1 MTTIFSTLIR
11 GAAAFA
17 ASLLFLAPAVTPASA
32 ADNGGWLSAIDHA
45 KGPQTNEPHVRAKII
60 AENTSLTPQAENR
73 LAVVLEHAPGWHTY
87 WRMPGDAGLT
97 TLFTFTA
104 PPKFTVTPPR
114 FPLPERIRTG
124 ELIGF
129 GYGGTASF
137 PFTVEVPRQVRFGD
151 RVTVSVKVEY
161 LACADVCVPGTAN
174 ASIKL
179 PLAVVGKPSADEA
192 AIREAESLIPETIA
206 TNAVRAVI
214 DENRI
219 RIDVDPEAGI
229 VQRTL
234 DFMPLEESVLKL
246 STDPVATISADAR
259 SIQLEADPEFAA
271 APREKITGV
280 LVADGGPAK
289 GGWAIETDI
298 PLVKGAVA
306 PLPAAASTAAT
317 AAAASTTAA
326 SGALPGVATTSSAPN
341 APVGSSGPSL
351 GAMTAVLFAFLG
363 GLILN
368 LMPCVFPVLS
378 LKLLQLVDAARKGE
392 AIARHGVAF
401 TAGVCATMLAL
412 SGALLALRGA
422 GAALGWGF
430 QLQNPAV
437 VAGLILLFG
446 AITANLA
453 GLFEFTWGTG
463 VANMSFAKAK
473 KDGVLQSFL
482 TGVLAVIVASP
493 CTAPF
498 MGAALGYALTETV
511 PVAVTVFLAL
521 GLGMALPWL
530 LLCLFPAWA
539 AWLPK
544 PGPWMERFR
553 KVMALPMALAIV
565 WLGWVLSK
573 QIDYFGMMVV
583 VAGLAALIVALWLFG
598 REQWGRG
605 KNRPLL
611 LVLLVLALSST
622 LVITAEPF
630 RRNTPAVADDASG
643 WGVWSEA
650 AVTEALA
657 QGHPVFVDFTAAWC
671 VTCQANKAAALRTDE
686 VNARMEELGYV
697 RLTADWTN
705 QNPEITK
712 VLERFGRSGVPLYLI
727 YRPDGRIDVL
737 PELLTKGI
745 VLDAL

>member
-1 MTTIFSTLIR
+1 MTTFFSKLIR

-17 ASLLFLAPAVTPASA
+17 ASLLILAPVTTPAHA
-32 ADNGGWLSAIDHA
+32 AGDNGGWLSAIDHA
-45 KGPQTNEPHVRAKII
+45 KGPKTNEPHVRAKII

-73 LAVVLEHAPGWHTY
+73 LAVVLEHADGWHTY
-87 WRMPGDAGLT
+87 WRMPGDAGLVT
-97 TLFTFTA
+97 EFTFTK
-104 PPKFTVTPPR
+104 PSNIKVTPPR

-129 GYGGTASF
+129 GYEGTTAF

-151 RVTVSVKVEY
+151 RVTISVKVDY

-174 ASIKL
+174 ASIRL
-179 PLAVVGKPSADEA
+179 PLAVVGKPSGDEA
-192 AIREAESLIPETIA
+192 AIKEAESLIPETIA
-206 TNAVRAVI
+206 TDAVRAVI

-219 RIDVDPEAGI
+219 RIEVAPSAGI
-229 VQRTL
+229 VEHTL
-234 DFMPLEESVLKL
+234 DFFPLEDDVLKL
-246 STDPVATISADAR
+246 ATDPVASITPENRTIQVEAAAD
-259 SIQLEADPEFAA
+259 FAA
-271 APREKITGV
+271 EPREKISGV
-280 LVADGGPAK
+280 LVADGGPAE
-289 GGWAIETDI
+289 GGWAIETEI

-306 PLPAAASTAAT
+306 PLPVQASAAAQTNGVEGVP
-317 AAAASTTAA
+317 AAAPVPAVPVS
-326 SGALPGVATTSSAPN
+326 N
-341 APVGSSGPSL
+341 APSL
-351 GAMTAVLFAFLG
+351 GALTAIFFAFVG
-363 GLILN
+363 GIILN

-392 AIARHGVAF
+392 AIARHGIAF

-412 SGALLALRGA
+412 SGVLLALRGA

-453 GLFEFTWGTG
+453 GLYEFTLGTG

-473 KDGVLQSFL
+473 KDGVPQSFL
-482 TGVLAVIVASP
+482 TGVLAVIIASP

-511 PVAVTVFLAL
+511 PVAVAVFLAL
-521 GLGMALPWL
+521 GLGMSLPWL
-530 LLCLFPAWA
+530 LLCIFPAWA

-544 PGPWMERFR
+544 PGPWMETFR
-553 KVMALPMALAIV
+553 KVMAVPMALAIL

-573 QIDYFGMMVV
+573 QVDFFGMMVV
-583 VAGLAALIVALWLFG
+583 VAGLASLIVALWLLG

-605 KNRPLL
+605 KNRPLMLFL
-611 LVLLVLALSST
+611 LVLSIAGAFTVS
-622 LVITAEPF
+622 AENF
-630 RRNTPAVADDASG
+630 RRSTPAVADDASG

-650 AVTEALA
+650 AVSQALA
-657 QGHPVFVDFTAAWC
+657 SGRPVFVDFTAAWC
-671 VTCQANKAAALRTDE
+671 VTCQANKVAALRTND
-686 VNARMEELGYV
+686 VASRMDELGYV

-705 QNPEITK
+705 QNPDITK
-712 VLERFGRSGVPLYLI
+712 ILAQFGRSGVPLYLI

>member
-1 MTTIFSTLIR
+1 MTTFFSKLIR

-17 ASLLFLAPAVTPASA
+17 ASLLILAPVTTPAHA
-32 ADNGGWLSAIDHA
+32 AGDDGGWLSAIDHA
-45 KGPQTNEPHVRAKII
+45 KGPKTNEPHVRAKII

-73 LAVVLEHAPGWHTY
+73 LAVVLEHAEGWHTY
-87 WRMPGDAGLT
+87 WRMPGDAGLVT
-97 TLFTFTA
+97 EFTFTK
-104 PPKFTVTPPR
+104 PSNIKVTPPR

-129 GYGGTASF
+129 GYEGTTAF

-151 RVTVSVKVEY
+151 RVTISVKVDY

-174 ASIKL
+174 ASIRL
-179 PLAVVGKPSADEA
+179 PLAVVGKPSGDEA
-192 AIREAESLIPETIA
+192 AIKEAESLIPETIA
-206 TNAVRAVI
+206 TDAVRAVI

-219 RIDVDPEAGI
+219 RIEVAPSAGI
-229 VQRTL
+229 VEHTL
-234 DFMPLEESVLKL
+234 DFFPLEDDVLKL
-246 STDPVATISADAR
+246 ATDPVASITPENRTIQVEAAAD
-259 SIQLEADPEFAA
+259 FAA
-271 APREKITGV
+271 EPREKIPGV
-280 LVADGGPAK
+280 LVADGGPAE
-289 GGWAIETDI
+289 GGWAIETEI

-306 PLPAAASTAAT
+306 PLPVQASAAAQTNGVEGVP
-317 AAAASTTAA
+317 AAAPVPAVPVS
-326 SGALPGVATTSSAPN
+326 N
-341 APVGSSGPSL
+341 APSL
-351 GAMTAVLFAFLG
+351 GALTAIFFAFVG
-363 GLILN
+363 GIILN

-392 AIARHGVAF
+392 AIARHGIAF

-412 SGALLALRGA
+412 SGVLLTLRGA

-453 GLFEFTWGTG
+453 GLYEFTLGTG

-473 KDGVLQSFL
+473 KDGVPQSFL
-482 TGVLAVIVASP
+482 TGVLAVIIASP

-511 PVAVTVFLAL
+511 PVAVAVFLAL
-521 GLGMALPWL
+521 GLGMSLPWL
-530 LLCLFPAWA
+530 LLCIFPAWA

-544 PGPWMERFR
+544 PGPWMETFR
-553 KVMALPMALAIV
+553 KVMAVPMALAIL

-573 QIDYFGMMVV
+573 QVDFFGMMVV
-583 VAGLAALIVALWLFG
+583 VAGLASLIVALWLLG

-605 KNRPLL
+605 KNRPLMLFL
-611 LVLLVLALSST
+611 LVLSIAGAFTVS
-622 LVITAEPF
+622 AENF
-630 RRNTPAVADDASG
+630 RRSTPAVADDASG

-650 AVTEALA
+650 AVSQALA
-657 QGHPVFVDFTAAWC
+657 SGRPVFVDFTAAWC
-671 VTCQANKAAALRTDE
+671 VTCQANKVAALRTND
-686 VNARMEELGYV
+686 VASRMDELGYV

-705 QNPEITK
+705 QNPDITK
-712 VLERFGRSGVPLYLI
+712 ILAQFGRSGVPLYLI

>member
-1 MTTIFSTLIR
+1 MTTFFSKLIR

-17 ASLLFLAPAVTPASA
+17 ASLLILAPVTTPAHA
-32 ADNGGWLSAIDHA
+32 AGDDGGWLSAIDHA
-45 KGPQTNEPHVRAKII
+45 KDPKTNEPHVRAKII

-73 LAVVLEHAPGWHTY
+73 LAVVLEHADGWHTY
-87 WRMPGDAGLT
+87 WRMPGDAGLVT
-97 TLFTFTA
+97 EFTFTK
-104 PPKFTVTPPR
+104 PSNIKVTPPR

-129 GYGGTASF
+129 GYEGTTAF

-151 RVTVSVKVEY
+151 RVTISVKVDY

-174 ASIKL
+174 ASIRL
-179 PLAVVGKPSADEA
+179 PLAVVGKPSGDEA
-192 AIREAESLIPETIA
+192 AIKEAESLIPETIA
-206 TNAVRAVI
+206 TDAVRAVI

-219 RIDVDPEAGI
+219 RIEVAPSAGI
-229 VQRTL
+229 VEHTL
-234 DFMPLEESVLKL
+234 DFFPLEDDVLKL
-246 STDPVATISADAR
+246 ATDPVASITPENRTIQVEAAAD
-259 SIQLEADPEFAA
+259 FAA
-271 APREKITGV
+271 EPREKISGV
-280 LVADGGPAK
+280 LVADGGPAE
-289 GGWAIETDI
+289 GGWAIETEI

-306 PLPAAASTAAT
+306 PLPVQASAAAETNSAEGAP
-317 AAAASTTAA
+317 AAAPVPAVPVS
-326 SGALPGVATTSSAPN
+326 N
-341 APVGSSGPSL
+341 APSL
-351 GAMTAVLFAFLG
+351 GALTAIFFAFVG
-363 GLILN
+363 GIILN

-392 AIARHGVAF
+392 AIARHGIAF

-412 SGALLALRGA
+412 SGVLLALRGA

-453 GLFEFTWGTG
+453 GLYEFTLGTG

-473 KDGVLQSFL
+473 KDGVPQSFL
-482 TGVLAVIVASP
+482 TGVLAVIIASP

-511 PVAVTVFLAL
+511 PVAVAVFLAL
-521 GLGMALPWL
+521 GLGMSLPWL
-530 LLCLFPAWA
+530 LLCIFPAWA

-544 PGPWMERFR
+544 PGPWMETFR
-553 KVMALPMALAIV
+553 KVMAVPMALAIL

-573 QIDYFGMMVV
+573 QVDFFGMMVV
-583 VAGLAALIVALWLFG
+583 VAGLASLIVALWLLG

-605 KNRPLL
+605 KNPPLMLFL
-611 LVLLVLALSST
+611 LVLSIAGAFTVS
-622 LVITAEPF
+622 AENF
-630 RRNTPAVADDASG
+630 RRSTPAVADDASG

-650 AVTEALA
+650 AVSQALA
-657 QGHPVFVDFTAAWC
+657 SGRPVFVDFTAAWC
-671 VTCQANKAAALRTDE
+671 VTCQANKVAALRTND
-686 VNARMEELGYV
+686 VARRMDELGYV

-705 QNPEITK
+705 QNPDITK
-712 VLERFGRSGVPLYLI
+712 VLAQFGRSGVPLYLI

>member
-1 MTTIFSTLIR
+1 MTTFFSKLIR
-11 GAAAFA
+11 GAVAFA
-17 ASLLFLAPAVTPASA
+17 ASLLILAPVTTPAHA
-32 ADNGGWLSAIDHA
+32 AGDDGGWLSAIDHA
-45 KGPQTNEPHVRAKII
+45 KGPKTNEPHVRAKII

-73 LAVVLEHAPGWHTY
+73 LAVVLEHAEGWHTY
-87 WRMPGDAGLT
+87 WRMPGDAGLVT
-97 TLFTFTA
+97 EFTFTK
-104 PPKFTVTPPR
+104 PSNIKVTPPR

-129 GYGGTASF
+129 GYEGTTAF

-151 RVTVSVKVEY
+151 RVTISVKVDY

-174 ASIKL
+174 ASIRL
-179 PLAVVGKPSADEA
+179 PLAVVGKPSGDEA
-192 AIREAESLIPETIA
+192 AIKEAESLIPETIA
-206 TNAVRAVI
+206 TDAVRAVI

-219 RIDVDPEAGI
+219 RIEVAPSAGI
-229 VQRTL
+229 VEHTL
-234 DFMPLEESVLKL
+234 DFFPLEDDVLKL
-246 STDPVATISADAR
+246 ATDPVASITPENRTIQVEAAAD
-259 SIQLEADPEFAA
+259 FAA
-271 APREKITGV
+271 EPREKISGV
-280 LVADGGPAK
+280 LVADGGPAE
-289 GGWAIETDI
+289 GGWAIETEI

-306 PLPAAASTAAT
+306 PLPVQASAAAQTNGVEGVP
-317 AAAASTTAA
+317 AAAPVPAVPVS
-326 SGALPGVATTSSAPN
+326 N
-341 APVGSSGPSL
+341 APSL
-351 GAMTAVLFAFLG
+351 GALTAIFFAFVG
-363 GLILN
+363 GIILN

-392 AIARHGVAF
+392 AIARHGIAF

-412 SGALLALRGA
+412 SGVLLTLRGA

-453 GLFEFTWGTG
+453 GLYEFTLGTG

-473 KDGVLQSFL
+473 KDGVPQSFL
-482 TGVLAVIVASP
+482 TGVLAVIIASP

-511 PVAVTVFLAL
+511 PVAVAVFLAL
-521 GLGMALPWL
+521 GLGMSLPWL
-530 LLCLFPAWA
+530 LLCIFPAWA

-544 PGPWMERFR
+544 PGPWMETFR
-553 KVMALPMALAIV
+553 KVMAVPMALAIL

-573 QIDYFGMMVV
+573 QVDFFGMMVV
-583 VAGLAALIVALWLFG
+583 VAGLASLIVALWLLG

-605 KNRPLL
+605 KNRPLMLFL
-611 LVLLVLALSST
+611 LVLSIAGAFTVS
-622 LVITAEPF
+622 AENF
-630 RRNTPAVADDASG
+630 RRSTPAVADDASG

-650 AVTEALA
+650 AVSQALA
-657 QGHPVFVDFTAAWC
+657 SGRPVFVDFTAAWC
-671 VTCQANKAAALRTDE
+671 VTCQANKVAALRTND
-686 VNARMEELGYV
+686 VARRMDELGYV

-705 QNPEITK
+705 QNPDITK
-712 VLERFGRSGVPLYLI
+712 ILAQFGRSGVPLYLI

>member
-1 MTTIFSTLIR
+1 MTTFFSKLIR
-11 GAAAFA
+11 GAEAFA
-17 ASLLFLAPAVTPASA
+17 ASLLILAPVTTPAHA
-32 ADNGGWLSAIDHA
+32 AGDDGGWLSAIDHA
-45 KGPQTNEPHVRAKII
+45 KGPKTNEPHVRAKII

-73 LAVVLEHAPGWHTY
+73 LAVVLEHAEGWHTY
-87 WRMPGDAGLT
+87 WRMPGDAGLVT
-97 TLFTFTA
+97 EFTFTK
-104 PPKFTVTPPR
+104 PSNIKVTPPR

-129 GYGGTASF
+129 GYEGTTAF

-151 RVTVSVKVEY
+151 RVTISVKVDY

-174 ASIKL
+174 ASIRL
-179 PLAVVGKPSADEA
+179 PLAVVGKPSGDEA
-192 AIREAESLIPETIA
+192 AIKEAESLIPETIA
-206 TNAVRAVI
+206 TDAVRAVI

-219 RIDVDPEAGI
+219 RIEVAPSAGI
-229 VQRTL
+229 VEHTL
-234 DFMPLEESVLKL
+234 DFFPLEDDVLKL
-246 STDPVATISADAR
+246 ATDPVASITPENRTIQVEAAAD
-259 SIQLEADPEFAA
+259 FAA
-271 APREKITGV
+271 EPREKISGV
-280 LVADGGPAK
+280 LVADGGPAE
-289 GGWAIETDI
+289 GGWAIETEI

-306 PLPAAASTAAT
+306 PLPVQASAAAQTNGVEGVP
-317 AAAASTTAA
+317 AAAPVPAVPVS
-326 SGALPGVATTSSAPN
+326 N
-341 APVGSSGPSL
+341 APSL
-351 GAMTAVLFAFLG
+351 GALTAIFFAFVG
-363 GLILN
+363 GIILN

-392 AIARHGVAF
+392 AIARHGIAF

-412 SGALLALRGA
+412 SGVLLTLRGA

-453 GLFEFTWGTG
+453 GLYEFTLGTG

-473 KDGVLQSFL
+473 KDGVPQSFL
-482 TGVLAVIVASP
+482 TGVLAVIIASP

-511 PVAVTVFLAL
+511 PVAVAVFLAL
-521 GLGMALPWL
+521 GLGMSLPWL
-530 LLCLFPAWA
+530 LLCIFPAWA

-544 PGPWMERFR
+544 PGPWMETFR
-553 KVMALPMALAIV
+553 KVMAVPMALAIL

-573 QIDYFGMMVV
+573 QVDFFGMMVV
-583 VAGLAALIVALWLFG
+583 VAGLASLIVALWLLG

-605 KNRPLL
+605 KNRPLMLFL
-611 LVLLVLALSST
+611 LVLSIAGAFTVS
-622 LVITAEPF
+622 AENF
-630 RRNTPAVADDASG
+630 RRSTPAVADDASG

-650 AVTEALA
+650 AVSQALA
-657 QGHPVFVDFTAAWC
+657 SGRPVFVDFTAAWC
-671 VTCQANKAAALRTDE
+671 VTCQANKVAALRTND
-686 VNARMEELGYV
+686 VARRMDELGYV

-705 QNPEITK
+705 QNPDITK
-712 VLERFGRSGVPLYLI
+712 ILAQFGRSGVPLYLI

>member
-1 MTTIFSTLIR
+1 M
-11 GAAAFA
+11 
-17 ASLLFLAPAVTPASA
+17 
-32 ADNGGWLSAIDHA
+32 
-45 KGPQTNEPHVRAKII
+45 
-60 AENTSLTPQAENR
+60 
-73 LAVVLEHAPGWHTY
+73 LEHADGWHTY
-87 WRMPGDAGLT
+87 WRMPGDAGLVT
-97 TLFTFTA
+97 EFTFTK
-104 PPKFTVTPPR
+104 PSNIKVTPPR

-129 GYGGTASF
+129 GYEGTTAF

-151 RVTVSVKVEY
+151 RVTISVKVDY

-174 ASIKL
+174 ASIRL
-179 PLAVVGKPSADEA
+179 PLAVVGKPSGDEA
-192 AIREAESLIPETIA
+192 AIKEAESLIPETIA
-206 TNAVRAVI
+206 TDAVRAVI

-219 RIDVDPEAGI
+219 RIEVAPSAGI
-229 VQRTL
+229 VEHTL
-234 DFMPLEESVLKL
+234 DFFPLEADVLKL
-246 STDPVATISADAR
+246 ATDPVASITPENRTIQVEAAAD
-259 SIQLEADPEFAA
+259 FAA
-271 APREKITGV
+271 EPREKISGV
-280 LVADGGPAK
+280 LVADGGPAE
-289 GGWAIETDI
+289 GGWAIETEI

-306 PLPAAASTAAT
+306 PLPVQASAAAQTNGVEGVP
-317 AAAASTTAA
+317 AAAPVPAVPVS
-326 SGALPGVATTSSAPN
+326 N
-341 APVGSSGPSL
+341 APSL
-351 GAMTAVLFAFLG
+351 GALTAIFFAFVG
-363 GLILN
+363 GIILN

-392 AIARHGVAF
+392 AIARHGIAF

-412 SGALLALRGA
+412 SGVLLTLRGA

-453 GLFEFTWGTG
+453 GLYEFTLGTG

-473 KDGVLQSFL
+473 KDGVPQSFL
-482 TGVLAVIVASP
+482 TGVLAVIIASP

-511 PVAVTVFLAL
+511 PVAVAVFLAL
-521 GLGMALPWL
+521 GLGMSLPWL
-530 LLCLFPAWA
+530 LLCIFPAWA

-544 PGPWMERFR
+544 PGPWMETFR
-553 KVMALPMALAIV
+553 KVMAVPMAFAIL

-573 QIDYFGMMVV
+573 QVDFFGMMVV
-583 VAGLAALIVALWLFG
+583 VAGLASLIVALWLLG

-605 KNRPLL
+605 KNRPLMLFL
-611 LVLLVLALSST
+611 LVLSIAGAFTVS
-622 LVITAEPF
+622 AENF
-630 RRNTPAVADDASG
+630 RRSTPAVADDASG

-650 AVTEALA
+650 AVSQALA
-657 QGHPVFVDFTAAWC
+657 SGRPVFVDFTAAWC
-671 VTCQANKAAALRTDE
+671 VTCQANKVAALRTND
-686 VNARMEELGYV
+686 VARRMDELGYV

-705 QNPEITK
+705 QNPDITK
-712 VLERFGRSGVPLYLI
+712 ILAQFGRSGVPLYLI

>member
-1 MTTIFSTLIR
+1 MTTFFSKLIR

-17 ASLLFLAPAVTPASA
+17 ASLLILAPVTTPAHA
-32 ADNGGWLSAIDHA
+32 AGDDGGWLSAIDHA
-45 KGPQTNEPHVRAKII
+45 KGPKTNEPHVRAKII

-73 LAVVLEHAPGWHTY
+73 LAVVLEHAEGWHTY
-87 WRMPGDAGLT
+87 WRMPGDAGLVT
-97 TLFTFTA
+97 EFTFTK
-104 PPKFTVTPPR
+104 PSNIKVTPPR

-129 GYGGTASF
+129 GYEGTTAF

-151 RVTVSVKVEY
+151 RVTISVKVDY

-174 ASIKL
+174 ASIRL
-179 PLAVVGKPSADEA
+179 PLAVVGKPSGDEA
-192 AIREAESLIPETIA
+192 AIKEAESLIPETIA
-206 TNAVRAVI
+206 TDAVRAVI

-219 RIDVDPEAGI
+219 RIEVAPSAGI
-229 VQRTL
+229 VEHTL
-234 DFMPLEESVLKL
+234 DFFPLEDDVLKL
-246 STDPVATISADAR
+246 ATDPVASITPENRTIQVEAAAD
-259 SIQLEADPEFAA
+259 FAA
-271 APREKITGV
+271 DPREKISGV
-280 LVADGGPAK
+280 LVADGGPAE
-289 GGWAIETDI
+289 GGWAIETEI

-306 PLPAAASTAAT
+306 PLPVQASAAAQTNGVEGVP
-317 AAAASTTAA
+317 AAAPVPAVPVS
-326 SGALPGVATTSSAPN
+326 N
-341 APVGSSGPSL
+341 APSL
-351 GAMTAVLFAFLG
+351 GALTAIFFAFVG
-363 GLILN
+363 GIILN

-392 AIARHGVAF
+392 AIARHGIAF

-412 SGALLALRGA
+412 SGVLLTLRGA

-453 GLFEFTWGTG
+453 GLYEFTLGTG

-473 KDGVLQSFL
+473 KDGVPQSFL
-482 TGVLAVIVASP
+482 TGVLAVIIASP

-498 MGAALGYALTETV
+498 MGATLGYALTETV
-511 PVAVTVFLAL
+511 PVAVAVFLAL
-521 GLGMALPWL
+521 GLGMSLPWL
-530 LLCLFPAWA
+530 LLCIFPAWA

-544 PGPWMERFR
+544 PGPWMETFR
-553 KVMALPMALAIV
+553 KVMAVPMALAIL

-573 QIDYFGMMVV
+573 QVDFFGMMVV
-583 VAGLAALIVALWLFG
+583 VAGLASLIVALWLLG

-605 KNRPLL
+605 KNRPLMLFL
-611 LVLLVLALSST
+611 LVLSIAGAFTVS
-622 LVITAEPF
+622 AENF
-630 RRNTPAVADDASG
+630 RRSTPAVADDASG

-650 AVTEALA
+650 AVSQALA
-657 QGHPVFVDFTAAWC
+657 SGRPVFVDFTAAWC
-671 VTCQANKAAALRTDE
+671 VTCQANKVAALRTND
-686 VNARMEELGYV
+686 VASRMDELGYV

-705 QNPEITK
+705 QNPDITK
-712 VLERFGRSGVPLYLI
+712 ILAQFGRSGVPLYLI

>member
-1 MTTIFSTLIR
+1 MTTFFSKLIR

-17 ASLLFLAPAVTPASA
+17 ASFLILAPVTTPAHA
-32 ADNGGWLSAIDHA
+32 AGDDGGWLSAIDHA
-45 KGPQTNEPHVRAKII
+45 KGPKTNEPHVRAKII

-73 LAVVLEHAPGWHTY
+73 LAVVLEHADGWHTY
-87 WRMPGDAGLT
+87 WRMPGDAGLVT
-97 TLFTFTA
+97 EFTFTK
-104 PPKFTVTPPR
+104 PSNIKVTPPR

-129 GYGGTASF
+129 GYEGTTAF

-151 RVTVSVKVEY
+151 RVTISVKVDY

-174 ASIKL
+174 ASIRL
-179 PLAVVGKPSADEA
+179 PLAVVGKPSGDEA
-192 AIREAESLIPETIA
+192 AIKEAESLIPETIA
-206 TNAVRAVI
+206 TDAVRAVI

-219 RIDVDPEAGI
+219 RIEVAPSAGI
-229 VQRTL
+229 VEHTL
-234 DFMPLEESVLKL
+234 DFFPLEDDVLKL
-246 STDPVATISADAR
+246 ATDPVASITPENRTIQVEAAAD
-259 SIQLEADPEFAA
+259 FAA
-271 APREKITGV
+271 EPREKISGV
-280 LVADGGPAK
+280 LVADGGPAE
-289 GGWAIETDI
+289 GGWAIETEI

-306 PLPAAASTAAT
+306 PLPVQASAAAQTNGAEGVP
-317 AAAASTTAA
+317 AAAPVPAVPVS
-326 SGALPGVATTSSAPN
+326 N
-341 APVGSSGPSL
+341 APSL
-351 GAMTAVLFAFLG
+351 GALTAIFFAFVG
-363 GLILN
+363 GIILN

-392 AIARHGVAF
+392 AIARHGIAF

-412 SGALLALRGA
+412 SGVLLALRGA

-453 GLFEFTWGTG
+453 GLYEFTLGTG

-473 KDGVLQSFL
+473 KDGVPQSFL
-482 TGVLAVIVASP
+482 TGVLAVIIASP

-511 PVAVTVFLAL
+511 PVAVAVFLAL
-521 GLGMALPWL
+521 GLGMSLPWL
-530 LLCLFPAWA
+530 LLCIFPAWA

-544 PGPWMERFR
+544 PGPWMETFR
-553 KVMALPMALAIV
+553 KVMAVPMALAIL

-573 QIDYFGMMVV
+573 QVDFFGMMVV
-583 VAGLAALIVALWLFG
+583 VAGLASLIVALWLLG

-605 KNRPLL
+605 KNRPLMLFL
-611 LVLLVLALSST
+611 LVLSIAGAFTVS
-622 LVITAEPF
+622 AENF
-630 RRNTPAVADDASG
+630 RRSTPAVADDASG

-650 AVTEALA
+650 AVSQALA
-657 QGHPVFVDFTAAWC
+657 SGRPVFVDFTAAWC
-671 VTCQANKAAALRTDE
+671 VTCQANKVAALRTND
-686 VNARMEELGYV
+686 VARRMDELGYV

-705 QNPEITK
+705 QNPDITK
-712 VLERFGRSGVPLYLI
+712 VLAQFGRSGVPLYLI

>member
-1 MTTIFSTLIR
+1 MTTFFSKLIR

-17 ASLLFLAPAVTPASA
+17 ASLLILAPVTTPAHA
-32 ADNGGWLSAIDHA
+32 AGDDGGWLSAIDHA
-45 KGPQTNEPHVRAKII
+45 KGPKTNEPHVRAKII

-73 LAVVLEHAPGWHTY
+73 LAVVLEHAEGWHTY
-87 WRMPGDAGLT
+87 WRMPGDAGLVT
-97 TLFTFTA
+97 EFTFTK
-104 PPKFTVTPPR
+104 PSNIKVTPPR

-129 GYGGTASF
+129 GYEGTTRF

-151 RVTVSVKVEY
+151 RVTFSVKVDY

-174 ASIKL
+174 ASIRL
-179 PLAVVGKPSADEA
+179 PLAVVGKPSGDEA
-192 AIREAESLIPETIA
+192 AIKEAKSLIPETIA
-206 TNAVRAVI
+206 TDAVRAVI

-219 RIDVDPEAGI
+219 RIEVAPSAGI
-229 VQRTL
+229 VEHTL
-234 DFMPLEESVLKL
+234 DFFPLEDDVLKL
-246 STDPVATISADAR
+246 ATDPVASITPENRTIQVEAAAD
-259 SIQLEADPEFAA
+259 FAA
-271 APREKITGV
+271 EPREKISGV
-280 LVADGGPAK
+280 LVADGGPAE
-289 GGWAIETDI
+289 GGWAIETEI

-306 PLPAAASTAAT
+306 PLPVQASAAAQTNGVEGVP
-317 AAAASTTAA
+317 AAAPVPAVPVS
-326 SGALPGVATTSSAPN
+326 N
-341 APVGSSGPSL
+341 APSL
-351 GAMTAVLFAFLG
+351 GALTAIFFAFVG
-363 GLILN
+363 GIILN

-392 AIARHGVAF
+392 TIARHGIAF

-412 SGALLALRGA
+412 SGVLLTLRGA

-453 GLFEFTWGTG
+453 GLYEFTLGTG

-473 KDGVLQSFL
+473 KDGVPQSFL
-482 TGVLAVIVASP
+482 TGVLAVIIASP

-511 PVAVTVFLAL
+511 PVAVAVFLAL
-521 GLGMALPWL
+521 GLGMSLPWL
-530 LLCLFPAWA
+530 LLCIFPAWA

-544 PGPWMERFR
+544 PGPWMETFR
-553 KVMALPMALAIV
+553 KVMAVPMALAIL

-573 QIDYFGMMVV
+573 QVDFFGMMVV
-583 VAGLAALIVALWLFG
+583 VAGLASLIVALWLLG

-605 KNRPLL
+605 KNRPLMLFL
-611 LVLLVLALSST
+611 LVLSIAGAFTVS
-622 LVITAEPF
+622 AENF
-630 RRNTPAVADDASG
+630 RRSTPAVADDASG

-650 AVTEALA
+650 AVSQALA
-657 QGHPVFVDFTAAWC
+657 SGRPVFVDFTAAWC
-671 VTCQANKAAALRTDE
+671 VTCQANKVAALRTND
-686 VNARMEELGYV
+686 VARRMDELGYV

-705 QNPEITK
+705 QNPDITK
-712 VLERFGRSGVPLYLI
+712 ILAQFGRSGVPLYLI

>member
-1 MTTIFSTLIR
+1 MTTFFSKLIR

-17 ASLLFLAPAVTPASA
+17 ASLLILAPVTTPAHA
-32 ADNGGWLSAIDHA
+32 AGDDGGWLSAIDHA
-45 KGPQTNEPHVRAKII
+45 KGPKTNEPHVRAKII

-73 LAVVLEHAPGWHTY
+73 LAVLLEHAEGWHTY
-87 WRMPGDAGLT
+87 WRMPGDAGLVT
-97 TLFTFTA
+97 EFTFTK
-104 PPKFTVTPPR
+104 PSNIKVTPPR

-129 GYGGTASF
+129 GYEGTTAF

-151 RVTVSVKVEY
+151 RVTISVKVDY

-174 ASIKL
+174 ASIRL
-179 PLAVVGKPSADEA
+179 PLAVVGKPSGDEA
-192 AIREAESLIPETIA
+192 AIKEAESLIPETIA
-206 TNAVRAVI
+206 TDAVRAVI

-219 RIDVDPEAGI
+219 RIEVAPSAGI
-229 VQRTL
+229 VEHTL
-234 DFMPLEESVLKL
+234 DFFPLEDDVLKL
-246 STDPVATISADAR
+246 ATDPVASITPENRTIQVEAAAD
-259 SIQLEADPEFAA
+259 FAA
-271 APREKITGV
+271 EPREKISGV
-280 LVADGGPAK
+280 LVADGGPAE
-289 GGWAIETDI
+289 GGWAIETEI

-306 PLPAAASTAAT
+306 PLPVQASAAAQTNGVEGVP
-317 AAAASTTAA
+317 AAAPVPAVPVS
-326 SGALPGVATTSSAPN
+326 N
-341 APVGSSGPSL
+341 APSL
-351 GAMTAVLFAFLG
+351 GALTAIFFAFVG
-363 GLILN
+363 GIILN

-392 AIARHGVAF
+392 AIARHGIAF

-412 SGALLALRGA
+412 SGVLLALRGA

-453 GLFEFTWGTG
+453 GLYEFTLGTG

-473 KDGVLQSFL
+473 KDGVPQSFL
-482 TGVLAVIVASP
+482 TGVLAVIIASP

-511 PVAVTVFLAL
+511 PVAVAVFLAL
-521 GLGMALPWL
+521 GLGMSLPWL
-530 LLCLFPAWA
+530 LLCIFPAWA

-544 PGPWMERFR
+544 PGPWMETFR
-553 KVMALPMALAIV
+553 KVMAVPMALAIL

-573 QIDYFGMMVV
+573 QVDFFGMMVV
-583 VAGLAALIVALWLFG
+583 VAGLASLIVALWLLG

-605 KNRPLL
+605 KNRPLMLFL
-611 LVLLVLALSST
+611 LVLSIAGAFTVS
-622 LVITAEPF
+622 AENF
-630 RRNTPAVADDASG
+630 RRSTPAVADDASG

-650 AVTEALA
+650 AVSQALA
-657 QGHPVFVDFTAAWC
+657 SGRPVFVDFTAAWC
-671 VTCQANKAAALRTDE
+671 VTCQANKVAALRTND
-686 VNARMEELGYV
+686 VARRMDELGYV

-705 QNPEITK
+705 QNPDITK
-712 VLERFGRSGVPLYLI
+712 ILAQFGRSGVPLYLI

>member
-1 MTTIFSTLIR
+1 MTTFFSKLIR

-17 ASLLFLAPAVTPASA
+17 ASLLILAPVTTPAHA
-32 ADNGGWLSAIDHA
+32 AGDDGGWLSAIDHA
-45 KGPQTNEPHVRAKII
+45 KGPKTNEPHVRAKII

-73 LAVVLEHAPGWHTY
+73 LAVVLEHAEGWHTY
-87 WRMPGDAGLT
+87 WRMPGDAGLVT
-97 TLFTFTA
+97 EFTFTK
-104 PPKFTVTPPR
+104 PSNIKVTPPR

-129 GYGGTASF
+129 GYEGTTAF

-151 RVTVSVKVEY
+151 RVTISVKVDY

-174 ASIKL
+174 ASIRL
-179 PLAVVGKPSADEA
+179 PLAVVGKPSGDEA
-192 AIREAESLIPETIA
+192 AIKEAESLIPETIA
-206 TNAVRAVI
+206 TDAVRAVI

-219 RIDVDPEAGI
+219 RIEVAPSAGI
-229 VQRTL
+229 VEHTL
-234 DFMPLEESVLKL
+234 DFFPLEDDVLKL
-246 STDPVATISADAR
+246 ATDPVASITPENRTIQVEAAAD
-259 SIQLEADPEFAA
+259 FAA
-271 APREKITGV
+271 EPREKISGV
-280 LVADGGPAK
+280 LVADGGPAE
-289 GGWAIETDI
+289 GGWAIETEI

-306 PLPAAASTAAT
+306 PLPVQASAAAQTNGVEGVP
-317 AAAASTTAA
+317 AAAPVPAVPVS
-326 SGALPGVATTSSAPN
+326 N
-341 APVGSSGPSL
+341 APSL
-351 GAMTAVLFAFLG
+351 GALTAIFFAFVG
-363 GLILN
+363 GIILN

-392 AIARHGVAF
+392 AIARHGIAF

-412 SGALLALRGA
+412 SGVLLTLRGA

-453 GLFEFTWGTG
+453 GLYEFTLGTG

-473 KDGVLQSFL
+473 KDGVPQSFL
-482 TGVLAVIVASP
+482 TGVLAVIIASP

-511 PVAVTVFLAL
+511 PVAVAVFLAL
-521 GLGMALPWL
+521 GLGMSLPWL
-530 LLCLFPAWA
+530 LLCIFPAWA

-544 PGPWMERFR
+544 PGPWMETFR
-553 KVMALPMALAIV
+553 KVMAVPMALAIL

-573 QIDYFGMMVV
+573 QVDFFGMMVV
-583 VAGLAALIVALWLFG
+583 VAGLASLIVALWLLG

-605 KNRPLL
+605 KNRPLMLFL
-611 LVLLVLALSST
+611 LVLSIAGAFTVS
-622 LVITAEPF
+622 AENF
-630 RRNTPAVADDASG
+630 RRSTPAVADDASG

-650 AVTEALA
+650 AVSQALA
-657 QGHPVFVDFTAAWC
+657 SGRPVFVDFTAAWC
-671 VTCQANKAAALRTDE
+671 VTCQANKVAALRTND
-686 VNARMEELGYV
+686 VARRMDELGYV

-705 QNPEITK
+705 QNPDITK
-712 VLERFGRSGVPLYLI
+712 ILAQFCRSGVPLYLI

>member
-1 MTTIFSTLIR
+1 MTTFFSKLIR

-17 ASLLFLAPAVTPASA
+17 ASLLILAPVTTPAHA
-32 ADNGGWLSAIDHA
+32 AGDNGGWLSAIDHA
-45 KGPQTNEPHVRAKII
+45 KGPKTNEPHVRAKII

-73 LAVVLEHAPGWHTY
+73 LAVVLEHADGWHTY
-87 WRMPGDAGLT
+87 WRMPGDAGLVT
-97 TLFTFTA
+97 EFTFTK
-104 PPKFTVTPPR
+104 PSNIKVTPPR

-129 GYGGTASF
+129 GYEGTTAF

-151 RVTVSVKVEY
+151 RVTISVKVDY

-174 ASIKL
+174 ASIRL
-179 PLAVVGKPSADEA
+179 PLAVVGKPSGDEA
-192 AIREAESLIPETIA
+192 AIKEAESLIPETIA
-206 TNAVRAVI
+206 TDAVRAVI

-219 RIDVDPEAGI
+219 RIEVAPSAGI
-229 VQRTL
+229 VEHTL
-234 DFMPLEESVLKL
+234 DFFPLEDDVLKL
-246 STDPVATISADAR
+246 ATDPVASITPENRTIQVEAAAD
-259 SIQLEADPEFAA
+259 FAA
-271 APREKITGV
+271 EPREKISGV
-280 LVADGGPAK
+280 LVADGGPAE
-289 GGWAIETDI
+289 GGWAIETEI

-306 PLPAAASTAAT
+306 PLPVQASAAAQTNGVEGVP
-317 AAAASTTAA
+317 AAAPVPAVPVS
-326 SGALPGVATTSSAPN
+326 N
-341 APVGSSGPSL
+341 APSL
-351 GAMTAVLFAFLG
+351 GALTAIFFAFVG
-363 GLILN
+363 GIILN

-392 AIARHGVAF
+392 AIARHGIAF

-412 SGALLALRGA
+412 SGVLLALRGA

-453 GLFEFTWGTG
+453 GLYEFTLGTG
-463 VANMSFAKAK
+463 VANMSFAKSK
-473 KDGVLQSFL
+473 KDGVPQSFL
-482 TGVLAVIVASP
+482 TGVLAVIIASP

-511 PVAVTVFLAL
+511 PVAVAVFLAL
-521 GLGMALPWL
+521 GLGMSLPWL
-530 LLCLFPAWA
+530 LLCIFPAWA

-544 PGPWMERFR
+544 PGPWMETFR
-553 KVMALPMALAIV
+553 KVMAVPMALAIL

-573 QIDYFGMMVV
+573 QVDFFGMMVV
-583 VAGLAALIVALWLFG
+583 VAGLASLIVALWLLG

-605 KNRPLL
+605 KNRPLMLFL
-611 LVLLVLALSST
+611 LVLSIAGAFTVS
-622 LVITAEPF
+622 AENF
-630 RRNTPAVADDASG
+630 RRSTPAVADDASG

-650 AVTEALA
+650 AVSQALA
-657 QGHPVFVDFTAAWC
+657 SGRPVFVDFTAAWC
-671 VTCQANKAAALRTDE
+671 VTCQANKVAALRTND
-686 VNARMEELGYV
+686 VARRMDELGYV

-705 QNPEITK
+705 QNPDITK
-712 VLERFGRSGVPLYLI
+712 VLAQFGRSGVPLYLI

>member
-1 MTTIFSTLIR
+1 MTTFFSKLIR

-17 ASLLFLAPAVTPASA
+17 ASLLILAPVTTPAHA
-32 ADNGGWLSAIDHA
+32 AGDDGGWLSAIDHA
-45 KGPQTNEPHVRAKII
+45 KGPKTNEPHVRAKII

-73 LAVVLEHAPGWHTY
+73 LAVVLEHAEGWHTY
-87 WRMPGDAGLT
+87 WRMPGDAGLVT
-97 TLFTFTA
+97 EFTFTK
-104 PPKFTVTPPR
+104 PSNIKVTPPR

-129 GYGGTASF
+129 GYEGTTAF

-151 RVTVSVKVEY
+151 RVTISVKVDY

-174 ASIKL
+174 ASIRL
-179 PLAVVGKPSADEA
+179 PLAVVGKPSGDEA
-192 AIREAESLIPETIA
+192 AIKEAESLIPETIA
-206 TNAVRAVI
+206 TDAVRAVI

-219 RIDVDPEAGI
+219 RIEVAPSAGI
-229 VQRTL
+229 VEHTL
-234 DFMPLEESVLKL
+234 DFFPLEDDVLKL
-246 STDPVATISADAR
+246 ATDPVASITPENRTIQVEAAAD
-259 SIQLEADPEFAA
+259 FAA
-271 APREKITGV
+271 EPREKISGV
-280 LVADGGPAK
+280 LVADGGPAE
-289 GGWAIETDI
+289 GGWAIETEI

-306 PLPAAASTAAT
+306 PLPVQASAAAQTNGVEGVP
-317 AAAASTTAA
+317 AAAPVPAVPVS
-326 SGALPGVATTSSAPN
+326 N
-341 APVGSSGPSL
+341 APSL
-351 GAMTAVLFAFLG
+351 GALTAIFFAFVG
-363 GLILN
+363 GIILN

-392 AIARHGVAF
+392 AIARHGIAF

-412 SGALLALRGA
+412 SGVLLTLRGA

-453 GLFEFTWGTG
+453 GLYEFTLGTG

-473 KDGVLQSFL
+473 KDGVPQSFL
-482 TGVLAVIVASP
+482 TGVLAVIIASP

-511 PVAVTVFLAL
+511 PVAVAVFLAL
-521 GLGMALPWL
+521 GLGMSLPWL
-530 LLCLFPAWA
+530 LLCIFPAWA

-544 PGPWMERFR
+544 PGPWMETFR
-553 KVMALPMALAIV
+553 KVMAVPMALAIL

-573 QIDYFGMMVV
+573 QVDFFGMMVV
-583 VAGLAALIVALWLFG
+583 VAGLASLIVALWLLG

-605 KNRPLL
+605 KNRPLMLFL
-611 LVLLVLALSST
+611 LVLSIAGAFTVS
-622 LVITAEPF
+622 AENF
-630 RRNTPAVADDASG
+630 RRSTPAVADDASG

-650 AVTEALA
+650 AVSQALA
-657 QGHPVFVDFTAAWC
+657 SGRPVFVDFTAAWC
-671 VTCQANKAAALRTDE
+671 VTCQANKVAALRTND
-686 VNARMEELGYV
+686 VARRMDELGYV

-705 QNPEITK
+705 QNPDITK
-712 VLERFGRSGVPLYLI
+712 ILAQFGRSGVPLYLI

>member
-1 MTTIFSTLIR
+1 MTTFFSKLIR

-17 ASLLFLAPAVTPASA
+17 ASLLILAPVTTPAHA
-32 ADNGGWLSAIDHA
+32 AGDDGGWLSAIDHA
-45 KGPQTNEPHVRAKII
+45 KGPKTNEPHVRAKII
-60 AENTSLTPQAENR
+60 ADNTSLTPQAENR
-73 LAVVLEHAPGWHTY
+73 LAVVLEHAEGWHTY
-87 WRMPGDAGLT
+87 WRMPGDAGLVT
-97 TLFTFTA
+97 EFTFTK
-104 PPKFTVTPPR
+104 PSNIKVTPPR

-129 GYGGTASF
+129 GYEGTTAF

-151 RVTVSVKVEY
+151 RVTISVKVDY

-174 ASIKL
+174 ASIRL
-179 PLAVVGKPSADEA
+179 PLAVVGKPSGDEA
-192 AIREAESLIPETIA
+192 AIKEAESLIPETIA
-206 TNAVRAVI
+206 TDAVRAVI

-219 RIDVDPEAGI
+219 RIEVAPSAGI
-229 VQRTL
+229 VEHTL
-234 DFMPLEESVLKL
+234 DFFPLEDDVLKL
-246 STDPVATISADAR
+246 ATDPVASITPENRTIQVEAAAD
-259 SIQLEADPEFAA
+259 FAA
-271 APREKITGV
+271 EPREKISGV
-280 LVADGGPAK
+280 LVADGGPAE
-289 GGWAIETDI
+289 GGWAIETEI

-306 PLPAAASTAAT
+306 PLPVQASAAAQTNGVEGVP
-317 AAAASTTAA
+317 AAAPVPAVPVS
-326 SGALPGVATTSSAPN
+326 N
-341 APVGSSGPSL
+341 APSL
-351 GAMTAVLFAFLG
+351 GALTAIFFAFVG
-363 GLILN
+363 GIILN

-392 AIARHGVAF
+392 AIARHGIAF

-412 SGALLALRGA
+412 SGVLLTLRGA

-453 GLFEFTWGTG
+453 GLYEFTLGTG

-473 KDGVLQSFL
+473 KDGVPQSFL
-482 TGVLAVIVASP
+482 TGVLAVIIASP

-511 PVAVTVFLAL
+511 PVAVAVFLAL
-521 GLGMALPWL
+521 GLGMSLPWL
-530 LLCLFPAWA
+530 LLCIFPAWA

-544 PGPWMERFR
+544 PGPWMETFR
-553 KVMALPMALAIV
+553 KVMAVPMALAIL

-573 QIDYFGMMVV
+573 QVDFFGMMVV
-583 VAGLAALIVALWLFG
+583 VAGLASLIVALWLLG

-605 KNRPLL
+605 KNRPLMLFL
-611 LVLLVLALSST
+611 LVLSIAGAFTVS
-622 LVITAEPF
+622 AENF
-630 RRNTPAVADDASG
+630 RRSTPAVADDASG

-650 AVTEALA
+650 AVSQALA
-657 QGHPVFVDFTAAWC
+657 SGRPVFVDFTAAWC
-671 VTCQANKAAALRTDE
+671 VTCQANKVAALRTND
-686 VNARMEELGYV
+686 VASRMDELGYV

-705 QNPEITK
+705 QNPDITK
-712 VLERFGRSGVPLYLI
+712 ILAQFGRSGVPLYLI

>member
-1 MTTIFSTLIR
+1 MTTFFSKLIR

-17 ASLLFLAPAVTPASA
+17 ASLLILAPVTTPAHA
-32 ADNGGWLSAIDHA
+32 AGDNGGWLSAIDHA
-45 KGPQTNEPHVRAKII
+45 KGPKTNEPHVRAKII

-73 LAVVLEHAPGWHTY
+73 LAVVLEHADGWHTY
-87 WRMPGDAGLT
+87 WRMPGDAGLVT
-97 TLFTFTA
+97 EFTFTK
-104 PPKFTVTPPR
+104 PSNIKVTPPR

-129 GYGGTASF
+129 GYEGTTAF

-151 RVTVSVKVEY
+151 RVTISVKVDY

-174 ASIKL
+174 ASIRL
-179 PLAVVGKPSADEA
+179 PLAVVGKPSGDEA
-192 AIREAESLIPETIA
+192 AIKEAESLIPETIA
-206 TNAVRAVI
+206 TDAVRAVI

-219 RIDVDPEAGI
+219 RIEVAPSAGI
-229 VQRTL
+229 VEHTL
-234 DFMPLEESVLKL
+234 DFFPLEDDVLKL
-246 STDPVATISADAR
+246 ATDPVASITPENRTIQVEAAAD
-259 SIQLEADPEFAA
+259 FAA
-271 APREKITGV
+271 EPREKISGV
-280 LVADGGPAK
+280 LVADGGPAE
-289 GGWAIETDI
+289 GGWAIETEI

-306 PLPAAASTAAT
+306 PLPVQASAAAQTNGVEGVP
-317 AAAASTTAA
+317 AAAPVPAVPVS
-326 SGALPGVATTSSAPN
+326 N
-341 APVGSSGPSL
+341 APSL
-351 GAMTAVLFAFLG
+351 GALTAIFFAFVG
-363 GLILN
+363 GIILN

-392 AIARHGVAF
+392 AIARHGIAF

-412 SGALLALRGA
+412 SGVLLALRGA

-453 GLFEFTWGTG
+453 GLYEFTLGTG

-473 KDGVLQSFL
+473 KDGVPQSFL
-482 TGVLAVIVASP
+482 TGVLAVIIASP

-511 PVAVTVFLAL
+511 PVAVAVFLAL
-521 GLGMALPWL
+521 GLGMSLPWL
-530 LLCLFPAWA
+530 LLCIFPAWA

-544 PGPWMERFR
+544 PGPWMETFR
-553 KVMALPMALAIV
+553 KVMAVPMALAIL

-573 QIDYFGMMVV
+573 QVDFFGMMVV
-583 VAGLAALIVALWLFG
+583 VAGLASLIVALWLLG

-605 KNRPLL
+605 KNRPLMLFL
-611 LVLLVLALSST
+611 LVLSIAGAFTVS
-622 LVITAEPF
+622 AENF
-630 RRNTPAVADDASG
+630 RRSTPAVADDASG

-650 AVTEALA
+650 AVSQALA
-657 QGHPVFVDFTAAWC
+657 SGRPVFVDFTAAWC
-671 VTCQANKAAALRTDE
+671 VTCQANKVAALRTND
-686 VNARMEELGYV
+686 VARRMDELGYV

-705 QNPEITK
+705 QNPDITK
-712 VLERFGRSGVPLYLI
+712 VLAQFGRSGVPLYLI

>member
-1 MTTIFSTLIR
+1 MTTFFSKLIR

-17 ASLLFLAPAVTPASA
+17 ASLLILAPVTTPAHA
-32 ADNGGWLSAIDHA
+32 AGDDGGWLSAIDHA
-45 KGPQTNEPHVRAKII
+45 KGPKTNEPHVRAKII

-73 LAVVLEHAPGWHTY
+73 LAVVLEHAEGWHTY
-87 WRMPGDAGLT
+87 WRMPGDAGLVT
-97 TLFTFTA
+97 EFTFTK
-104 PPKFTVTPPR
+104 PSNIKVTPPR

-129 GYGGTASF
+129 GYEGTTAF

-151 RVTVSVKVEY
+151 RVTISVKVDY

-174 ASIKL
+174 ASIRL
-179 PLAVVGKPSADEA
+179 PLAVVGKPSGDEA
-192 AIREAESLIPETIA
+192 AIKEAESLIPETIA
-206 TNAVRAVI
+206 TDAVRAVI

-219 RIDVDPEAGI
+219 RIEVAPSAGI
-229 VQRTL
+229 VEHTL
-234 DFMPLEESVLKL
+234 DFFPLDDDVLKL
-246 STDPVATISADAR
+246 ATDPVASITPENRTIQVEAAAD
-259 SIQLEADPEFAA
+259 FAA
-271 APREKITGV
+271 EPREKISGV
-280 LVADGGPAK
+280 LVADGGPAE
-289 GGWAIETDI
+289 GGWAIETEI

-306 PLPAAASTAAT
+306 PLPVQASAAAQTNGVEGVP
-317 AAAASTTAA
+317 AAAPVPAVPVS
-326 SGALPGVATTSSAPN
+326 N
-341 APVGSSGPSL
+341 APSL
-351 GAMTAVLFAFLG
+351 GALTAIFFAFVG
-363 GLILN
+363 GIILN

-392 AIARHGVAF
+392 AIARHGIAF

-412 SGALLALRGA
+412 SGVLLTLRGA

-453 GLFEFTWGTG
+453 GLYEFTLGTG

-473 KDGVLQSFL
+473 KDGVPQSFL
-482 TGVLAVIVASP
+482 TGVLAVIIASP

-511 PVAVTVFLAL
+511 PVAVAVFLAL
-521 GLGMALPWL
+521 GLGMSLPWL
-530 LLCLFPAWA
+530 LLCIFPAWA

-544 PGPWMERFR
+544 PGPWMETFR
-553 KVMALPMALAIV
+553 KVMAVPMALAIL

-573 QIDYFGMMVV
+573 QVDFFGMMVV
-583 VAGLAALIVALWLFG
+583 VAGLASLIVALWLLG

-605 KNRPLL
+605 KNRPLMLFL
-611 LVLLVLALSST
+611 LVLSIAGAFTVS
-622 LVITAEPF
+622 AENF
-630 RRNTPAVADDASG
+630 RRSTPAVADDASG

-650 AVTEALA
+650 AVSQALA
-657 QGHPVFVDFTAAWC
+657 SGRPVFVDFTAAWC
-671 VTCQANKAAALRTDE
+671 VTCQANKVAALRTND
-686 VNARMEELGYV
+686 VARRMDELGYV

-705 QNPEITK
+705 QNPDITK
-712 VLERFGRSGVPLYLI
+712 ILAQFGRSGVPLYLI

>member
-1 MTTIFSTLIR
+1 MTTFFSKLIR

-17 ASLLFLAPAVTPASA
+17 ASLLILAPVTTPAHA
-32 ADNGGWLSAIDHA
+32 AGDNGGWLSAIDHA
-45 KGPQTNEPHVRAKII
+45 KGPKTNEPHVRAKII

-73 LAVVLEHAPGWHTY
+73 LAVVLEHADGWHTY
-87 WRMPGDAGLT
+87 WRMPGDAGLVT
-97 TLFTFTA
+97 EFTFTK
-104 PPKFTVTPPR
+104 PSNIKVTPPR

-129 GYGGTASF
+129 GYEGTTAF

-151 RVTVSVKVEY
+151 RVTISVKVDY

-174 ASIKL
+174 ASIRL
-179 PLAVVGKPSADEA
+179 PLAVVGKPSGDEA
-192 AIREAESLIPETIA
+192 AIKEAESLIPETIA
-206 TNAVRAVI
+206 TDAVRAVI

-219 RIDVDPEAGI
+219 RIEVAPSAGI
-229 VQRTL
+229 VEHTL
-234 DFMPLEESVLKL
+234 DFFPLEDDVLKL
-246 STDPVATISADAR
+246 ATDPVASITPENRTIQVEAAAD
-259 SIQLEADPEFAA
+259 FAA
-271 APREKITGV
+271 EPREKISGV
-280 LVADGGPAK
+280 LVADGGPAE
-289 GGWAIETDI
+289 GGWAIETEI

-306 PLPAAASTAAT
+306 PLPVQASAAAQTNGVEGVP
-317 AAAASTTAA
+317 AAAPVPAVPVS
-326 SGALPGVATTSSAPN
+326 N
-341 APVGSSGPSL
+341 APSL
-351 GAMTAVLFAFLG
+351 GALTAIFFAFVG
-363 GLILN
+363 GIILN

-392 AIARHGVAF
+392 AIARHGIAF

-412 SGALLALRGA
+412 SGVLLALRGA

-453 GLFEFTWGTG
+453 GLYEFTLGTG

-473 KDGVLQSFL
+473 KNGVPQSFL
-482 TGVLAVIVASP
+482 TGVLAVIIASP

-511 PVAVTVFLAL
+511 PVAVAVFLAL
-521 GLGMALPWL
+521 GLGMSLPWL
-530 LLCLFPAWA
+530 LLCIFPAWA

-544 PGPWMERFR
+544 PGPWMETFR
-553 KVMALPMALAIV
+553 KVMAVPMALAIL

-573 QIDYFGMMVV
+573 QVDFFGMMVV
-583 VAGLAALIVALWLFG
+583 VAGLASLIVALWLLG

-605 KNRPLL
+605 KNRPLMLFL
-611 LVLLVLALSST
+611 LVLSIAGAFTVS
-622 LVITAEPF
+622 AENF
-630 RRNTPAVADDASG
+630 RRSTPAVADDASG

-650 AVTEALA
+650 AVSQALA
-657 QGHPVFVDFTAAWC
+657 SGRPVFVDFTAAWC
-671 VTCQANKAAALRTDE
+671 VTCQANKVAALRTND
-686 VNARMEELGYV
+686 VARRMDELGYV

-705 QNPEITK
+705 QNPDITK
-712 VLERFGRSGVPLYLI
+712 VLAQFGRSGVPLYLI

>member
-1 MTTIFSTLIR
+1 MTTFFSKLIR

-17 ASLLFLAPAVTPASA
+17 ASLLILAPVTTPAHA
-32 ADNGGWLSAIDHA
+32 AGDDGGWLSAIDHA
-45 KGPQTNEPHVRAKII
+45 KGPKTNEPHVRAKII

-73 LAVVLEHAPGWHTY
+73 LAVVLEHAEGWHTY
-87 WRMPGDAGLT
+87 WRMPGDAGLVT
-97 TLFTFTA
+97 EFTFTK
-104 PPKFTVTPPR
+104 PSNIKVTPPR

-129 GYGGTASF
+129 GYEGTTAF

-151 RVTVSVKVEY
+151 RVTISVKVDY

-174 ASIKL
+174 ASIRL
-179 PLAVVGKPSADEA
+179 PLAVVGKPSGDEA
-192 AIREAESLIPETIA
+192 AIKEAESLIPETIA
-206 TNAVRAVI
+206 TDAVRAVI

-219 RIDVDPEAGI
+219 RIEVAPSAGI
-229 VQRTL
+229 VEHTL
-234 DFMPLEESVLKL
+234 DFFPLEDDVLKL
-246 STDPVATISADAR
+246 ATDPVASITPENRTIQVEAAAD
-259 SIQLEADPEFAA
+259 FAA
-271 APREKITGV
+271 EPRKKISGV
-280 LVADGGPAK
+280 LVADGGPAE
-289 GGWAIETDI
+289 GGWAIETEI

-306 PLPAAASTAAT
+306 PLPVQASAAAQTNGVEGVP
-317 AAAASTTAA
+317 AAAPVPAVPVS
-326 SGALPGVATTSSAPN
+326 N
-341 APVGSSGPSL
+341 APSL
-351 GAMTAVLFAFLG
+351 GALPAIFFAFVG
-363 GLILN
+363 GIILN

-392 AIARHGVAF
+392 AIARHGIAF

-412 SGALLALRGA
+412 SGVLLTLRGA

-453 GLFEFTWGTG
+453 GLYEFTLGTG

-473 KDGVLQSFL
+473 KDGVPQSFL
-482 TGVLAVIVASP
+482 TGVLAVIIASP

-511 PVAVTVFLAL
+511 PVAVAVFLAL
-521 GLGMALPWL
+521 GLGMSLPWL
-530 LLCLFPAWA
+530 LLCIFPAWA

-544 PGPWMERFR
+544 PGPWMETFR
-553 KVMALPMALAIV
+553 KVMAVPMALAIL

-573 QIDYFGMMVV
+573 QVDFFGMMVV
-583 VAGLAALIVALWLFG
+583 VAGLASLIVALWLLG

-605 KNRPLL
+605 KNRPLMLFL
-611 LVLLVLALSST
+611 LVLSIAGAFTVS
-622 LVITAEPF
+622 AENF
-630 RRNTPAVADDASG
+630 RRSTPAVADDASG

-650 AVTEALA
+650 AVSQALA
-657 QGHPVFVDFTAAWC
+657 SGRPVFVDFTAAWC
-671 VTCQANKAAALRTDE
+671 VTCQANKVAALRTND
-686 VNARMEELGYV
+686 VARHMDELGYV

-705 QNPEITK
+705 QNPDITK
-712 VLERFGRSGVPLYLI
+712 ILAQFGRSGVPLYLI

>member
-1 MTTIFSTLIR
+1 MTTFFSKLIR

-17 ASLLFLAPAVTPASA
+17 ASFLILAPVTTPAHA
-32 ADNGGWLSAIDHA
+32 AGDDGGWLSAIDHA
-45 KGPQTNEPHVRAKII
+45 KGPKTNEPHVRAKII

-73 LAVVLEHAPGWHTY
+73 LAVVLEHADGWHTY
-87 WRMPGDAGLT
+87 WRMPGDAGLVT
-97 TLFTFTA
+97 EFTFTK
-104 PPKFTVTPPR
+104 PSNIKVTPPR

-129 GYGGTASF
+129 GYEGTTAF
-137 PFTVEVPRQVRFGD
+137 PSTVEVPRQVRFGD
-151 RVTVSVKVEY
+151 RVTISVKVDY

-174 ASIKL
+174 ASIRL
-179 PLAVVGKPSADEA
+179 PLAVVGKPSGDEA
-192 AIREAESLIPETIA
+192 AIKEAESLIPETIA
-206 TNAVRAVI
+206 TDAVRAVI

-219 RIDVDPEAGI
+219 RIEVAPSAGI
-229 VQRTL
+229 VEHTL
-234 DFMPLEESVLKL
+234 DFFPLEDDVLKL
-246 STDPVATISADAR
+246 ATDPVASITPENRTIQVEAAAD
-259 SIQLEADPEFAA
+259 FAA
-271 APREKITGV
+271 EPREKISGV
-280 LVADGGPAK
+280 LVADGGPAE
-289 GGWAIETDI
+289 GGWAIETEI

-306 PLPAAASTAAT
+306 PLPVQASAAAQTNGVEGVP
-317 AAAASTTAA
+317 AAAPVPAVPVS
-326 SGALPGVATTSSAPN
+326 N
-341 APVGSSGPSL
+341 APSL
-351 GAMTAVLFAFLG
+351 GALTAIFFAFVG
-363 GLILN
+363 GIILN

-392 AIARHGVAF
+392 AIARHGIAF

-412 SGALLALRGA
+412 SGVLLTLRGA

-453 GLFEFTWGTG
+453 GLYEFTLGTG

-473 KDGVLQSFL
+473 KDGVPQSFL
-482 TGVLAVIVASP
+482 TGVLAVIIASP

-511 PVAVTVFLAL
+511 PVAVAVFLAL
-521 GLGMALPWL
+521 GLGMSLPWL
-530 LLCLFPAWA
+530 LLCIFPAWA

-544 PGPWMERFR
+544 PGPWMETFR
-553 KVMALPMALAIV
+553 KVMAVPMALAIL

-573 QIDYFGMMVV
+573 QVDFFGMMVV
-583 VAGLAALIVALWLFG
+583 VAGLASLIVALWLLG

-605 KNRPLL
+605 KNRPLMLFL
-611 LVLLVLALSST
+611 LVLSIAGAFTVS
-622 LVITAEPF
+622 AENF
-630 RRNTPAVADDASG
+630 RRSTPAVADDASG

-650 AVTEALA
+650 AVSQALA
-657 QGHPVFVDFTAAWC
+657 SGRPVFVDFTAAWC
-671 VTCQANKAAALRTDE
+671 VTCQANKVAALRTND
-686 VNARMEELGYV
+686 VARRMDELGYV

-705 QNPEITK
+705 QNPDITK
-712 VLERFGRSGVPLYLI
+712 ILAQFGRSGVPLYLI

>member
-1 MTTIFSTLIR
+1 MTTFFSKLIR

-17 ASLLFLAPAVTPASA
+17 ASLLILAPVTTPAHGA
-32 ADNGGWLSAIDHA
+32 GDDGGWLSAIDHA
-45 KGPQTNEPHVRAKII
+45 KGPKTNEPHVRAKII

-73 LAVVLEHAPGWHTY
+73 LAVVLEHAEGWHTY
-87 WRMPGDAGLT
+87 WRMPGDAGLVT
-97 TLFTFTA
+97 EFTFTK
-104 PPKFTVTPPR
+104 PSNIKVTPPR

-129 GYGGTASF
+129 GYEGTTAF

-151 RVTVSVKVEY
+151 RVTISVKVDY

-174 ASIKL
+174 ASIRL
-179 PLAVVGKPSADEA
+179 PLAVVGKPSGDEA
-192 AIREAESLIPETIA
+192 AIKEAESLIPETIA
-206 TNAVRAVI
+206 TDAVRAVI

-219 RIDVDPEAGI
+219 RIEVAPSAGI
-229 VQRTL
+229 VEHTL
-234 DFMPLEESVLKL
+234 DFFPLEDDVLKL
-246 STDPVATISADAR
+246 ATDPVASITPENRTIQVEAAAD
-259 SIQLEADPEFAA
+259 FAA
-271 APREKITGV
+271 EPREKISGV
-280 LVADGGPAK
+280 LVADGGPAE
-289 GGWAIETDI
+289 GGWAIETEI

-306 PLPAAASTAAT
+306 PLPVQASAAAQTNGVEGVP
-317 AAAASTTAA
+317 AAAPVPAVPVS
-326 SGALPGVATTSSAPN
+326 N
-341 APVGSSGPSL
+341 APSL
-351 GAMTAVLFAFLG
+351 GALTAIFFAFVG
-363 GLILN
+363 GIILN

-392 AIARHGVAF
+392 AIARHGIAF

-412 SGALLALRGA
+412 SGVLLTLRGA

-453 GLFEFTWGTG
+453 GLYEFTLGTG

-473 KDGVLQSFL
+473 KDGVPQSFL
-482 TGVLAVIVASP
+482 TGVLAVIIASP

-511 PVAVTVFLAL
+511 PVAVAVFLAL
-521 GLGMALPWL
+521 GLGMSLPWL
-530 LLCLFPAWA
+530 LLCIFPAWA

-544 PGPWMERFR
+544 PGPWMETFR
-553 KVMALPMALAIV
+553 KVMAVPMALAIL

-573 QIDYFGMMVV
+573 QVDFFGMMVV
-583 VAGLAALIVALWLFG
+583 VAGLASLIVALWLLG

-605 KNRPLL
+605 KNRPLMLFL
-611 LVLLVLALSST
+611 LVLSIAGAFTVS
-622 LVITAEPF
+622 AENF
-630 RRNTPAVADDASG
+630 RRSTPAVADDASG

-650 AVTEALA
+650 AVSQALA
-657 QGHPVFVDFTAAWC
+657 SGRPVFVDFTAAWC
-671 VTCQANKAAALRTDE
+671 VTCQANKVAALRTND
-686 VNARMEELGYV
+686 VARRMDELGYV

-705 QNPEITK
+705 QNPDITK
-712 VLERFGRSGVPLYLI
+712 VLAQFGRSGVPLYLI

>member
-1 MTTIFSTLIR
+1 MTTFFSKLIR

-17 ASLLFLAPAVTPASA
+17 ASLLILAPVTTPAHA
-32 ADNGGWLSAIDHA
+32 AGDNGGWLSAIDHA
-45 KGPQTNEPHVRAKII
+45 KGPKTNEPHVRAKII

-73 LAVVLEHAPGWHTY
+73 LAVVLEHADGWHTY
-87 WRMPGDAGLT
+87 WRMPGDAGLVT
-97 TLFTFTA
+97 EFTFTK
-104 PPKFTVTPPR
+104 PSNIKVTPPR

-129 GYGGTASF
+129 GYEGTTAF

-151 RVTVSVKVEY
+151 RVTISVKVDY

-174 ASIKL
+174 ASIRL
-179 PLAVVGKPSADEA
+179 PLAVVGKPSGDEA
-192 AIREAESLIPETIA
+192 AIKEAESLIPETIA
-206 TNAVRAVI
+206 TDAVRAVI

-219 RIDVDPEAGI
+219 RIEVAPSAGI
-229 VQRTL
+229 VEHTL
-234 DFMPLEESVLKL
+234 DFFPLEDDVLKL
-246 STDPVATISADAR
+246 ATDPVASITPENRTIQVEAAAD
-259 SIQLEADPEFAA
+259 FAA
-271 APREKITGV
+271 EPREKISGV
-280 LVADGGPAK
+280 LVADGGPAE
-289 GGWAIETDI
+289 GGWAIETEI

-306 PLPAAASTAAT
+306 PLPVQASAAAQTNGVEGVP
-317 AAAASTTAA
+317 AAAPVPAVPVS
-326 SGALPGVATTSSAPN
+326 N
-341 APVGSSGPSL
+341 APSL
-351 GAMTAVLFAFLG
+351 GALTAIFFAFVG
-363 GLILN
+363 GIILN

-392 AIARHGVAF
+392 AIARHGIAF

-412 SGALLALRGA
+412 SGVLLTLRGA

-453 GLFEFTWGTG
+453 GLYEFTLGTG

-473 KDGVLQSFL
+473 KDGVPQSFL
-482 TGVLAVIVASP
+482 TGVLAVIIASP

-511 PVAVTVFLAL
+511 PVAVAVFLAL
-521 GLGMALPWL
+521 GLGMSLPWL
-530 LLCLFPAWA
+530 LLCIFPAWA

-544 PGPWMERFR
+544 PGPWMETFR
-553 KVMALPMALAIV
+553 KVMAVPMALAIL

-573 QIDYFGMMVV
+573 QVDFFGMMVV
-583 VAGLAALIVALWLFG
+583 VAGLASLIVALWLLG

-605 KNRPLL
+605 KNRPLMLFL
-611 LVLLVLALSST
+611 LVLSIAGAFTVS
-622 LVITAEPF
+622 AENF
-630 RRNTPAVADDASG
+630 RRSTPAVADDASG

-650 AVTEALA
+650 AVSQALA
-657 QGHPVFVDFTAAWC
+657 SGRPVFVDFTAAWC
-671 VTCQANKAAALRTDE
+671 VTCQANKVAALRTND
-686 VNARMEELGYV
+686 VARRMDELGYV

-705 QNPEITK
+705 QNPDITK
-712 VLERFGRSGVPLYLI
+712 ILAQFGRSGVPLYLI

>member
-1 MTTIFSTLIR
+1 MTTFFSKLIR

-17 ASLLFLAPAVTPASA
+17 ASLLILAPVTTPAHA
-32 ADNGGWLSAIDHA
+32 AGDNGGWLSAIDHA
-45 KGPQTNEPHVRAKII
+45 KGPKTNEPHVRAKII

-73 LAVVLEHAPGWHTY
+73 LAVVLEHADGWHTY
-87 WRMPGDAGLT
+87 WRMPGDAGLVT
-97 TLFTFTA
+97 EFTFTK
-104 PPKFTVTPPR
+104 PSNIKVTPPR

-129 GYGGTASF
+129 GYEGTTAF

-151 RVTVSVKVEY
+151 RVTISVKVDY

-174 ASIKL
+174 ASIRL
-179 PLAVVGKPSADEA
+179 PLAVVGKPSGDEA
-192 AIREAESLIPETIA
+192 AIKEAESLIPETIA
-206 TNAVRAVI
+206 TDAVRAVI

-219 RIDVDPEAGI
+219 RIEVAPSAGI
-229 VQRTL
+229 VEHTL
-234 DFMPLEESVLKL
+234 DFFPLEDDVLKL
-246 STDPVATISADAR
+246 ATDPVASITPENRTIQVEAAAD
-259 SIQLEADPEFAA
+259 FAA
-271 APREKITGV
+271 EPREKISGV
-280 LVADGGPAK
+280 LVADGGPAE
-289 GGWAIETDI
+289 GGWAIETEI

-306 PLPAAASTAAT
+306 PLPVQASAAAQTNGVEGVP
-317 AAAASTTAA
+317 AAAPVPAVPVS
-326 SGALPGVATTSSAPN
+326 N
-341 APVGSSGPSL
+341 APSL
-351 GAMTAVLFAFLG
+351 GALTAIFFAFVG
-363 GLILN
+363 GIILN

-392 AIARHGVAF
+392 AIARHGIAF

-412 SGALLALRGA
+412 SGVLLTLRGA

-437 VAGLILLFG
+437 VAELILLFG

-453 GLFEFTWGTG
+453 GLYEFTLGTG

-473 KDGVLQSFL
+473 KDGVPQSFL
-482 TGVLAVIVASP
+482 TGVLAVIIASP

-511 PVAVTVFLAL
+511 PVAVAVFLAL
-521 GLGMALPWL
+521 GLGMSLPWL
-530 LLCLFPAWA
+530 LLCIFPAWA

-544 PGPWMERFR
+544 PGPWMETFR
-553 KVMALPMALAIV
+553 KVMAVPMALAIL

-573 QIDYFGMMVV
+573 QVDFFGMMVV
-583 VAGLAALIVALWLFG
+583 VAGLASLIVALWLLG

-605 KNRPLL
+605 KNRPLMLFL
-611 LVLLVLALSST
+611 LVLSIAGAFTVS
-622 LVITAEPF
+622 AENF
-630 RRNTPAVADDASG
+630 RRSTPAVADDASG

-650 AVTEALA
+650 AVSQALA
-657 QGHPVFVDFTAAWC
+657 SGRPVFVDFTAAWC
-671 VTCQANKAAALRTDE
+671 VTCQANKVAALRTND
-686 VNARMEELGYV
+686 VASRMDELGYV

-705 QNPEITK
+705 QNPDITK
-712 VLERFGRSGVPLYLI
+712 ILAQFGRSGVPLYLI

>member
-1 MTTIFSTLIR
+1 MTTFFSKLIR

-17 ASLLFLAPAVTPASA
+17 ASLLILAPVTTPAHA
-32 ADNGGWLSAIDHA
+32 AGDDGGWLSAIDHA
-45 KGPQTNEPHVRAKII
+45 KGPKTNEPHVRAKII

-73 LAVVLEHAPGWHTY
+73 LAVVLEHAEGWHTY
-87 WRMPGDAGLT
+87 WRMPGDAGLVT
-97 TLFTFTA
+97 EFTFTK
-104 PPKFTVTPPR
+104 PSNIKVTPPR

-129 GYGGTASF
+129 GYEGTTAF

-151 RVTVSVKVEY
+151 RVTISVKVDY

-174 ASIKL
+174 ASIRL
-179 PLAVVGKPSADEA
+179 PLAVVGKPSGDEA
-192 AIREAESLIPETIA
+192 AIKEAESLIPETIA
-206 TNAVRAVI
+206 TDAVRAVI

-219 RIDVDPEAGI
+219 RIEVAPSAGI
-229 VQRTL
+229 VEHTL
-234 DFMPLEESVLKL
+234 DFFPLEDDVLKL
-246 STDPVATISADAR
+246 ATDPVASITPENRTIQVEAAAD
-259 SIQLEADPEFAA
+259 FAA
-271 APREKITGV
+271 EPREKISGV
-280 LVADGGPAK
+280 LVADGGPAE
-289 GGWAIETDI
+289 GGWAIETEI

-306 PLPAAASTAAT
+306 PLPVQASAAAQTNGVEGVP
-317 AAAASTTAA
+317 AAAPVPAVPVS
-326 SGALPGVATTSSAPN
+326 N
-341 APVGSSGPSL
+341 APSL
-351 GAMTAVLFAFLG
+351 GALPAIFFAFVG
-363 GLILN
+363 GIILN

-392 AIARHGVAF
+392 AIARHGIAF

-412 SGALLALRGA
+412 SGVLLTLRGA

-453 GLFEFTWGTG
+453 GLYEFTLGTG

-473 KDGVLQSFL
+473 KDGVPQSFL
-482 TGVLAVIVASP
+482 TGVLAVIIASP

-511 PVAVTVFLAL
+511 PVAVAVFLAL
-521 GLGMALPWL
+521 GLGMSLPWL
-530 LLCLFPAWA
+530 LLCIFPAWA

-544 PGPWMERFR
+544 PGPWMETFR
-553 KVMALPMALAIV
+553 KVMAVPMALAIL

-573 QIDYFGMMVV
+573 QVDFFGMMVV
-583 VAGLAALIVALWLFG
+583 VAGLASLIVALWLLG
-598 REQWGRG
+598 REQWGHG
-605 KNRPLL
+605 KNRPLMLFL
-611 LVLLVLALSST
+611 LVLSIAGAFTVS
-622 LVITAEPF
+622 AENF
-630 RRNTPAVADDASG
+630 RRSTPAVADDASG

-650 AVTEALA
+650 AVSQALA
-657 QGHPVFVDFTAAWC
+657 SGRPVFVDFTAAWC
-671 VTCQANKAAALRTDE
+671 VTCQANKVAALRTND
-686 VNARMEELGYV
+686 VARHMDELGYV

-705 QNPEITK
+705 QNPDITK
-712 VLERFGRSGVPLYLI
+712 ILAQFGRSGVPLYLI

>member
-1 MTTIFSTLIR
+1 MTTFFSKLIR

-17 ASLLFLAPAVTPASA
+17 ASLLILAPVTTPAHA
-32 ADNGGWLSAIDHA
+32 AGDDGGWLSAIDHA
-45 KGPQTNEPHVRAKII
+45 KGPKTNEPHVRAKII

-73 LAVVLEHAPGWHTY
+73 LAVVLEHAEGWHTY
-87 WRMPGDAGLT
+87 WRMPGDAGLVT
-97 TLFTFTA
+97 EFTFTK
-104 PPKFTVTPPR
+104 PSNIKVTPPR

-129 GYGGTASF
+129 GYEGTTAF

-151 RVTVSVKVEY
+151 RVTISVKVDY

-174 ASIKL
+174 ASIRL
-179 PLAVVGKPSADEA
+179 PLAVVGKPSGDEA
-192 AIREAESLIPETIA
+192 AIKEAESLIPETIA
-206 TNAVRAVI
+206 TDAVRAVI

-219 RIDVDPEAGI
+219 RIEVAPSAGI
-229 VQRTL
+229 VEHTL
-234 DFMPLEESVLKL
+234 DFFPLEDDVLKL
-246 STDPVATISADAR
+246 ATDPVASITPENRTIQVEAAAD
-259 SIQLEADPEFAA
+259 FAA
-271 APREKITGV
+271 EPREKISGV
-280 LVADGGPAK
+280 LVADGGPAE
-289 GGWAIETDI
+289 GGWAIETEI

-306 PLPAAASTAAT
+306 PLPVQASAAAQTNGVEGVP
-317 AAAASTTAA
+317 AAAPVPAVPVS
-326 SGALPGVATTSSAPN
+326 N
-341 APVGSSGPSL
+341 APSL
-351 GAMTAVLFAFLG
+351 GALPAIFFAFVG
-363 GLILN
+363 GIILN

-392 AIARHGVAF
+392 AIARHGIAF

-412 SGALLALRGA
+412 SGVLLTLRGA

-453 GLFEFTWGTG
+453 GLYEFTLGTG

-473 KDGVLQSFL
+473 KDGVPQSFL
-482 TGVLAVIVASP
+482 TGVLAVIIASP

-511 PVAVTVFLAL
+511 PVAVAVFLAL
-521 GLGMALPWL
+521 GLGMSLPWL
-530 LLCLFPAWA
+530 LLCIFPAWA

-544 PGPWMERFR
+544 PGPWMETFR
-553 KVMALPMALAIV
+553 KVMAVPMALAIL

-573 QIDYFGMMVV
+573 QVDFFGMMVV
-583 VAGLAALIVALWLFG
+583 VAGLASLIVALWLLG

-605 KNRPLL
+605 KNRPLMLFL
-611 LVLLVLALSST
+611 LVLSIAGAFTVS
-622 LVITAEPF
+622 AENF
-630 RRNTPAVADDASG
+630 RRSTPAVADDASG

-650 AVTEALA
+650 AVSQALA
-657 QGHPVFVDFTAAWC
+657 SGRPVFVDFTAAWC
-671 VTCQANKAAALRTDE
+671 VTCQANKVAALRTND
-686 VNARMEELGYV
+686 VARRMDELGYV

-705 QNPEITK
+705 QNPDITK
-712 VLERFGRSGVPLYLI
+712 ILAQFGRSGVPLYLI

>member
-1 MTTIFSTLIR
+1 MTTFFSKLIR

-17 ASLLFLAPAVTPASA
+17 ASLLILAPVTTTAHA
-32 ADNGGWLSAIDHA
+32 AGDDGGWLSAIDHA
-45 KGPQTNEPHVRAKII
+45 KGPKTNEPHVRAKII

-73 LAVVLEHAPGWHTY
+73 LAVVLEHAEGWHTY
-87 WRMPGDAGLT
+87 WRMPGDAGLVT
-97 TLFTFTA
+97 EFTFTK
-104 PPKFTVTPPR
+104 PSNIKVTPPR

-129 GYGGTASF
+129 GYEGTTAF

-151 RVTVSVKVEY
+151 RVTISVKVDY

-174 ASIKL
+174 ASIRL
-179 PLAVVGKPSADEA
+179 PLAVVGKPSGDEA
-192 AIREAESLIPETIA
+192 AIKEAESLIPETIA
-206 TNAVRAVI
+206 TDAVRAVI

-219 RIDVDPEAGI
+219 RIEVAPSAGI
-229 VQRTL
+229 VEHTL
-234 DFMPLEESVLKL
+234 DFFPLEDDVLKL
-246 STDPVATISADAR
+246 ATDPVASITPENRTIQVEAAAD
-259 SIQLEADPEFAA
+259 FAA
-271 APREKITGV
+271 EPREKISGV
-280 LVADGGPAK
+280 LVADGGPAE
-289 GGWAIETDI
+289 GGWAIETEI

-306 PLPAAASTAAT
+306 PLPVQASAAAQTNGVEGVP
-317 AAAASTTAA
+317 AAAPVPAVPVS
-326 SGALPGVATTSSAPN
+326 N
-341 APVGSSGPSL
+341 APSL
-351 GAMTAVLFAFLG
+351 GALTAIFFAFVG
-363 GLILN
+363 GIILN

-392 AIARHGVAF
+392 AIARHGIAF

-412 SGALLALRGA
+412 SGVLLTLRGA

-453 GLFEFTWGTG
+453 GLYEFTLGTG

-473 KDGVLQSFL
+473 KDGVPQSFL
-482 TGVLAVIVASP
+482 TGVLAVIIASP

-511 PVAVTVFLAL
+511 PVAVAVFLAL
-521 GLGMALPWL
+521 GLGMSLPWL
-530 LLCLFPAWA
+530 LLCIFPAWA

-544 PGPWMERFR
+544 PGPWMETFR
-553 KVMALPMALAIV
+553 KVMAVPMALAIL

-573 QIDYFGMMVV
+573 QVDFFGMMVV
-583 VAGLAALIVALWLFG
+583 VAGLASLIVALWLLG

-605 KNRPLL
+605 KNRPLMLFL
-611 LVLLVLALSST
+611 LVLSIAGAFTVS
-622 LVITAEPF
+622 AENF
-630 RRNTPAVADDASG
+630 RRSTPAVADDASG

-650 AVTEALA
+650 AVSQALA
-657 QGHPVFVDFTAAWC
+657 SGRPVFVDFTAAWC
-671 VTCQANKAAALRTDE
+671 VTCQANKVAALRTND
-686 VNARMEELGYV
+686 VASRMDELGYV

-705 QNPEITK
+705 QNPDITK
-712 VLERFGRSGVPLYLI
+712 ILAQFGRSGVPLYLI

>member
-1 MTTIFSTLIR
+1 MTTFFSKLIR

-17 ASLLFLAPAVTPASA
+17 ASLLILAPVTTPAHA
-32 ADNGGWLSAIDHA
+32 AGDDGGWLSAIDHA
-45 KGPQTNEPHVRAKII
+45 KGPKTNEPHVRAKII

-73 LAVVLEHAPGWHTY
+73 LAVVLEHAEGWHTY
-87 WRMPGDAGLT
+87 WRMPGDAGLVT
-97 TLFTFTA
+97 EFTFTK
-104 PPKFTVTPPR
+104 PSNIKVTPPR

-129 GYGGTASF
+129 GYEGTTAF

-151 RVTVSVKVEY
+151 RVTISVKVDY

-174 ASIKL
+174 ASIRL
-179 PLAVVGKPSADEA
+179 PLAVVGKPSGDEA
-192 AIREAESLIPETIA
+192 AIKEAESLIPETIA
-206 TNAVRAVI
+206 TDAVRAVI

-219 RIDVDPEAGI
+219 RIEVAPSAGI
-229 VQRTL
+229 VEHTL
-234 DFMPLEESVLKL
+234 DFFPLEDDVLKL
-246 STDPVATISADAR
+246 ATDPVASITPENRTIQVEAAAD
-259 SIQLEADPEFAA
+259 FAA
-271 APREKITGV
+271 EPREKISGV
-280 LVADGGPAK
+280 LVADGGPAE
-289 GGWAIETDI
+289 GGWAIETEI

-306 PLPAAASTAAT
+306 PLPVQASAAAQTNGVEGVP
-317 AAAASTTAA
+317 AAAPVPAVPVS
-326 SGALPGVATTSSAPN
+326 N
-341 APVGSSGPSL
+341 APSL
-351 GAMTAVLFAFLG
+351 GALTAIFFAFVG
-363 GLILN
+363 GIILN

-392 AIARHGVAF
+392 AIARHGIAF

-412 SGALLALRGA
+412 SGVLLTLRGA

-437 VAGLILLFG
+437 VAELILLFG

-453 GLFEFTWGTG
+453 GLYEFTLGTG

-473 KDGVLQSFL
+473 KDGVPQSFL
-482 TGVLAVIVASP
+482 TGVLAVIIASP

-511 PVAVTVFLAL
+511 PVAVAVFLAL
-521 GLGMALPWL
+521 GLGMSLPWL
-530 LLCLFPAWA
+530 LLCIFPAWA

-544 PGPWMERFR
+544 PGPWMETFR
-553 KVMALPMALAIV
+553 KVMAVPMALAIL

-573 QIDYFGMMVV
+573 QVDFFGMMVV
-583 VAGLAALIVALWLFG
+583 VAGLASLIVALWLLG

-605 KNRPLL
+605 KNRPLMLFL
-611 LVLLVLALSST
+611 LVLSIAGAFTVS
-622 LVITAEPF
+622 AENF
-630 RRNTPAVADDASG
+630 RRSTPAVADDASG

-650 AVTEALA
+650 AVSQALA
-657 QGHPVFVDFTAAWC
+657 SGRPVFVDFTAAWC
-671 VTCQANKAAALRTDE
+671 VTCQANKVAALRTND
-686 VNARMEELGYV
+686 VASRMDELGYV

-705 QNPEITK
+705 QNPDITK
-712 VLERFGRSGVPLYLI
+712 ILAQFGRSGVPLYLI

>member
-1 MTTIFSTLIR
+1 MTTFFSKLIR

-17 ASLLFLAPAVTPASA
+17 ASLLILAPVTTPAHA
-32 ADNGGWLSAIDHA
+32 AGDNGGWLSAIDHA
-45 KGPQTNEPHVRAKII
+45 KGPKTNEPHVRAKII
-60 AENTSLTPQAENR
+60 AENTSLTPQAEIR
-73 LAVVLEHAPGWHTY
+73 LAVVLEHADGWHTY
-87 WRMPGDAGLT
+87 WRMPGDAGLVT
-97 TLFTFTA
+97 EFTFTK
-104 PPKFTVTPPR
+104 PSNIKVTPPR

-129 GYGGTASF
+129 GYEGTTAF

-151 RVTVSVKVEY
+151 RVTISVKVDY

-174 ASIKL
+174 ASIRL
-179 PLAVVGKPSADEA
+179 PLAVVGKPSGDEA
-192 AIREAESLIPETIA
+192 AIKEAESLIPETIA
-206 TNAVRAVI
+206 TDAVRAVI

-219 RIDVDPEAGI
+219 RIEVAPSAGI
-229 VQRTL
+229 VEHTL
-234 DFMPLEESVLKL
+234 DFFPLEDDVLKL
-246 STDPVATISADAR
+246 ATDPVASITPENRTIQVEAAAD
-259 SIQLEADPEFAA
+259 FAA
-271 APREKITGV
+271 EPREKISGV
-280 LVADGGPAK
+280 LVADGGPAE
-289 GGWAIETDI
+289 GGWAIETEI

-306 PLPAAASTAAT
+306 PLPVQASAAAQTNGVEGVP
-317 AAAASTTAA
+317 AAAPVPAVPVS
-326 SGALPGVATTSSAPN
+326 N
-341 APVGSSGPSL
+341 APSL
-351 GAMTAVLFAFLG
+351 GALTAIFFAFVG
-363 GLILN
+363 GIILN

-392 AIARHGVAF
+392 AIARHGIAF

-412 SGALLALRGA
+412 SGVLLALRGA

-453 GLFEFTWGTG
+453 GLYEFTLGTG

-473 KDGVLQSFL
+473 KDGVPQSFL
-482 TGVLAVIVASP
+482 TGVLAVIIASP

-511 PVAVTVFLAL
+511 PVAVAVFLAL
-521 GLGMALPWL
+521 GLGMSLPWL
-530 LLCLFPAWA
+530 LLCIFPAWA

-544 PGPWMERFR
+544 PGPWMETFR
-553 KVMALPMALAIV
+553 KVMAVPMALAIL

-573 QIDYFGMMVV
+573 QVDFFGMMVV
-583 VAGLAALIVALWLFG
+583 VAGLASLIVALWLLG

-605 KNRPLL
+605 KNRPLMLFL
-611 LVLLVLALSST
+611 LVLSIAGAFTVS
-622 LVITAEPF
+622 AENF
-630 RRNTPAVADDASG
+630 RRSTPAVADDASS

-650 AVTEALA
+650 AVSQALA
-657 QGHPVFVDFTAAWC
+657 SGRPVFVDFTAAWC
-671 VTCQANKAAALRTDE
+671 VTCQANKVAALRTND
-686 VNARMEELGYV
+686 VARRMDELGYV

-705 QNPEITK
+705 QNPDITK
-712 VLERFGRSGVPLYLI
+712 VLAQFGRSGVPLYLI

>member
-1 MTTIFSTLIR
+1 MTTFFSKLIR

-17 ASLLFLAPAVTPASA
+17 ASLLILAPVTTPAHA
-32 ADNGGWLSAIDHA
+32 AGDDGGWLSAIDHA
-45 KGPQTNEPHVRAKII
+45 KGPKTNEPHVRAKII

-73 LAVVLEHAPGWHTY
+73 LAVVLEHAEGWHTY
-87 WRMPGDAGLT
+87 WRMPGDAGLVT
-97 TLFTFTA
+97 EFTFTK
-104 PPKFTVTPPR
+104 PSNIKVTPPR

-129 GYGGTASF
+129 GYEGTTAF

-151 RVTVSVKVEY
+151 RVTISVKVDY

-174 ASIKL
+174 ASIRL
-179 PLAVVGKPSADEA
+179 PLAVVGKPSGDEA
-192 AIREAESLIPETIA
+192 AIKEAESLIPETIA
-206 TNAVRAVI
+206 TDAVRAVI

-219 RIDVDPEAGI
+219 RIEVAPSAGI
-229 VQRTL
+229 VEHTL
-234 DFMPLEESVLKL
+234 DFFPLEDDVLKL
-246 STDPVATISADAR
+246 ATDPVASITPENRTIQVEAAAD
-259 SIQLEADPEFAA
+259 FAA
-271 APREKITGV
+271 EPREKISGV
-280 LVADGGPAK
+280 LVADGGPAE
-289 GGWAIETDI
+289 GGWAIETEI

-306 PLPAAASTAAT
+306 PLPVQASAAAQTNGVEGVP
-317 AAAASTTAA
+317 AAAPVPAVPVS
-326 SGALPGVATTSSAPN
+326 N
-341 APVGSSGPSL
+341 APSL
-351 GAMTAVLFAFLG
+351 GALTAIFFAFVG
-363 GLILN
+363 GIILN

-392 AIARHGVAF
+392 AIARHGIAF

-412 SGALLALRGA
+412 SGVLLTLRGA

-453 GLFEFTWGTG
+453 GLYEFTLGTG

-473 KDGVLQSFL
+473 KDGVPQSFL
-482 TGVLAVIVASP
+482 TGVLAVIIASP

-511 PVAVTVFLAL
+511 PVAVAVFLAL
-521 GLGMALPWL
+521 GLGMSLPWL
-530 LLCLFPAWA
+530 LLCIFPAWA

-544 PGPWMERFR
+544 PGPWMETFR
-553 KVMALPMALAIV
+553 KVMAVPMALAIL

-573 QIDYFGMMVV
+573 QVDFFGMMVV
-583 VAGLAALIVALWLFG
+583 VAGLASLIVALWLLG

-605 KNRPLL
+605 KNRPLMLFL
-611 LVLLVLALSST
+611 LVLSIAGAFTVS
-622 LVITAEPF
+622 AENF
-630 RRNTPAVADDASG
+630 RRSTPAVADDASG

-650 AVTEALA
+650 AVSQALA
-657 QGHPVFVDFTAAWC
+657 SGRPVFVDFTAAWC
-671 VTCQANKAAALRTDE
+671 VTCQVNKVAALRTND
-686 VNARMEELGYV
+686 VARRMDELGYV

-705 QNPEITK
+705 QNPDITK
-712 VLERFGRSGVPLYLI
+712 ILAQFGRSGVPLYLI

>member
-1 MTTIFSTLIR
+1 MTTFFSKLIR

-17 ASLLFLAPAVTPASA
+17 ASLLILAPVTTPAHA
-32 ADNGGWLSAIDHA
+32 AGDDGGWLSAIDHA
-45 KGPQTNEPHVRAKII
+45 KGPKTNEPHVRAKII

-73 LAVVLEHAPGWHTY
+73 LAVVLEHAEGWHTY
-87 WRMPGDAGLT
+87 WRMPGDAGLVT
-97 TLFTFTA
+97 EFTFTK
-104 PPKFTVTPPR
+104 PSNFRVTAPR

-129 GYGGTASF
+129 GYEGTTAF

-151 RVTVSVKVEY
+151 RVTISVKVDY

-174 ASIKL
+174 ASIRL
-179 PLAVVGKPSADEA
+179 PLAVVGKPSGDEA
-192 AIREAESLIPETIA
+192 AIKEAESLIPETIA
-206 TNAVRAVI
+206 TDAVRAVI

-219 RIDVDPEAGI
+219 RIEVAPSAGI
-229 VQRTL
+229 VEHTL
-234 DFMPLEESVLKL
+234 DFFPLDDDVLKL
-246 STDPVATISADAR
+246 ATDPVASITPENRTIQVEAAAD
-259 SIQLEADPEFAA
+259 FAA
-271 APREKITGV
+271 EPREKISGV
-280 LVADGGPAK
+280 LVADGGPAE
-289 GGWAIETDI
+289 GGWAIETEI

-306 PLPAAASTAAT
+306 PLPVQASAAAQTNGVEGVP
-317 AAAASTTAA
+317 AAAPVPAVPVS
-326 SGALPGVATTSSAPN
+326 N
-341 APVGSSGPSL
+341 APSL
-351 GAMTAVLFAFLG
+351 GALTAIFFAFVG
-363 GLILN
+363 GIILN

-392 AIARHGVAF
+392 AIARHGIAF

-412 SGALLALRGA
+412 SGVLLTLRGA

-453 GLFEFTWGTG
+453 GLYEFTLGTG

-473 KDGVLQSFL
+473 KDGVPQSFL
-482 TGVLAVIVASP
+482 TGVLAVIIASP

-511 PVAVTVFLAL
+511 PVAVAVFLAL
-521 GLGMALPWL
+521 GLGMSLPWL
-530 LLCLFPAWA
+530 LLCIFPAWA

-544 PGPWMERFR
+544 PGPWMETFR
-553 KVMALPMALAIV
+553 KVMAVPMALAIL

-573 QIDYFGMMVV
+573 QVDFFGMMVV
-583 VAGLAALIVALWLFG
+583 VAGLASLIVALWLLG

-605 KNRPLL
+605 KNRPLMLFL
-611 LVLLVLALSST
+611 LVLSIAGAFTVS
-622 LVITAEPF
+622 AENF
-630 RRNTPAVADDASG
+630 RRSTPAVADDASG

-650 AVTEALA
+650 AVSQALA
-657 QGHPVFVDFTAAWC
+657 SGRPVFVDFTAAWC
-671 VTCQANKAAALRTDE
+671 VTCQANKVAALRTND
-686 VNARMEELGYV
+686 VARRMDELGYV

-705 QNPEITK
+705 QNPDITK
-712 VLERFGRSGVPLYLI
+712 ILAQFGRSGVPLYLI

>member
-1 MTTIFSTLIR
+1 MTTFFSKLIR

-17 ASLLFLAPAVTPASA
+17 ASLLILAPVTTPAHA
-32 ADNGGWLSAIDHA
+32 AGDNGRWLSAIDHA
-45 KGPQTNEPHVRAKII
+45 KGPKTNEPHVRAKII

-73 LAVVLEHAPGWHTY
+73 LAVVLEHADGWHTY
-87 WRMPGDAGLT
+87 WRMPGDAGLVT
-97 TLFTFTA
+97 EFTFTK
-104 PPKFTVTPPR
+104 PSNIKVTPPR

-129 GYGGTASF
+129 GYEGTTAF

-151 RVTVSVKVEY
+151 RVTISVKVDY

-174 ASIKL
+174 ASIRL
-179 PLAVVGKPSADEA
+179 PLAVVGKPSGDEA
-192 AIREAESLIPETIA
+192 AIKEAESLIPETIA
-206 TNAVRAVI
+206 TDAVRAVI

-219 RIDVDPEAGI
+219 RIEVAPSAGI
-229 VQRTL
+229 VEHTL
-234 DFMPLEESVLKL
+234 DFFPLEDDVLKL
-246 STDPVATISADAR
+246 ATDPVASITPENRTIQVEAAAD
-259 SIQLEADPEFAA
+259 FAA
-271 APREKITGV
+271 EPREKISGV
-280 LVADGGPAK
+280 LVADGGPAE
-289 GGWAIETDI
+289 GGWAIETEI

-306 PLPAAASTAAT
+306 PLPVQASAAAQTNGVEGVP
-317 AAAASTTAA
+317 AAAPVPAVPVS
-326 SGALPGVATTSSAPN
+326 N
-341 APVGSSGPSL
+341 APSL
-351 GAMTAVLFAFLG
+351 GALTAIFFAFVG
-363 GLILN
+363 GIILN

-392 AIARHGVAF
+392 AIARHGIAF

-412 SGALLALRGA
+412 SGVLLALRGA

-453 GLFEFTWGTG
+453 GLYEFTLGTG

-473 KDGVLQSFL
+473 KDGVPQSFL
-482 TGVLAVIVASP
+482 TGVLAVIIASP

-511 PVAVTVFLAL
+511 PVAVAVFLAL
-521 GLGMALPWL
+521 GLGMSLPWL
-530 LLCLFPAWA
+530 LLCIFPAWA

-544 PGPWMERFR
+544 PGPWMETFR
-553 KVMALPMALAIV
+553 KVMAVPMALAIL

-573 QIDYFGMMVV
+573 QVDFFGMMVV
-583 VAGLAALIVALWLFG
+583 VAGLASLIVALWLLG

-605 KNRPLL
+605 KNRPLMLFL
-611 LVLLVLALSST
+611 LVLSIAGAFTVS
-622 LVITAEPF
+622 AENF
-630 RRNTPAVADDASG
+630 RRSTPAVADDASG

-650 AVTEALA
+650 AVSQALA
-657 QGHPVFVDFTAAWC
+657 SGRPVFVDFTAAWC
-671 VTCQANKAAALRTDE
+671 VTCQANKVAALRTND
-686 VNARMEELGYV
+686 VARRMDELGYV

-705 QNPEITK
+705 QNPDITK
-712 VLERFGRSGVPLYLI
+712 ILAQFGRSGVPLYLI

>member
-1 MTTIFSTLIR
+1 MTTFFSKLIR

-17 ASLLFLAPAVTPASA
+17 ASLLILAPVTTPAHA
-32 ADNGGWLSAIDHA
+32 AGDNGGWLSAIDHA
-45 KGPQTNEPHVRAKII
+45 KGPKTNEPHVRAKII
-60 AENTSLTPQAENR
+60 AENTSLTPQAEIR
-73 LAVVLEHAPGWHTY
+73 LAVVLEHADGWHTY
-87 WRMPGDAGLT
+87 WRMPGDAGLVT
-97 TLFTFTA
+97 EFTFTK
-104 PPKFTVTPPR
+104 PSNIKVTPPR

-129 GYGGTASF
+129 GYEGTTAF

-151 RVTVSVKVEY
+151 RVTISVKVDY
-161 LACADVCVPGTAN
+161 LACANVCVPGTAN
-174 ASIKL
+174 ASIRL
-179 PLAVVGKPSADEA
+179 PLAVVGKPSGDEA
-192 AIREAESLIPETIA
+192 AIKEAESLIPETIA
-206 TNAVRAVI
+206 TDAVRAVI

-219 RIDVDPEAGI
+219 RIEVAPSAGI
-229 VQRTL
+229 VEHTL
-234 DFMPLEESVLKL
+234 DFFPLEDDVLKL
-246 STDPVATISADAR
+246 ATDPVASITPENRTIQVEAAAD
-259 SIQLEADPEFAA
+259 FAA
-271 APREKITGV
+271 EPREKISGV
-280 LVADGGPAK
+280 LVADGGPAE
-289 GGWAIETDI
+289 GGWAIETEI

-306 PLPAAASTAAT
+306 PLPVQASAAAQTNGVEGVP
-317 AAAASTTAA
+317 AAAPVPAVPVS
-326 SGALPGVATTSSAPN
+326 N
-341 APVGSSGPSL
+341 APSL
-351 GAMTAVLFAFLG
+351 GALTAIFFAFVG
-363 GLILN
+363 GIILN

-392 AIARHGVAF
+392 AIARHGIAF

-412 SGALLALRGA
+412 SGVLLALRGA

-453 GLFEFTWGTG
+453 GLYEFTLGTG

-473 KDGVLQSFL
+473 KDGVPQSFL
-482 TGVLAVIVASP
+482 TGVLAVIIASP

-511 PVAVTVFLAL
+511 PVAVAVFLAL
-521 GLGMALPWL
+521 GLGMSLPWL
-530 LLCLFPAWA
+530 LLCIFPAWA

-544 PGPWMERFR
+544 PGPWMETFR
-553 KVMALPMALAIV
+553 KVMAVPMALAIL

-573 QIDYFGMMVV
+573 QVDFFGMMVV
-583 VAGLAALIVALWLFG
+583 VAGLASLIVALWLLG

-605 KNRPLL
+605 KNRPLMLFL
-611 LVLLVLALSST
+611 LVLSIAGAFTVS
-622 LVITAEPF
+622 AENF
-630 RRNTPAVADDASG
+630 RRSTPAVADDASS

-650 AVTEALA
+650 AVSQALA
-657 QGHPVFVDFTAAWC
+657 SGRPVFVDFTAAWC
-671 VTCQANKAAALRTDE
+671 VTCQANKVAALRTND
-686 VNARMEELGYV
+686 VARRMDELGYV

-705 QNPEITK
+705 QNPDITK
-712 VLERFGRSGVPLYLI
+712 VLAQFGRSGVPLYLI

>member
-1 MTTIFSTLIR
+1 MTTFFSKLIR

-17 ASLLFLAPAVTPASA
+17 ASLLILAPVTTPAHA
-32 ADNGGWLSAIDHA
+32 AGDNGGWLSAIDHA
-45 KGPQTNEPHVRAKII
+45 KGPKTNEPHVRAKII

-73 LAVVLEHAPGWHTY
+73 LAVVLEHADGWHTY
-87 WRMPGDAGLT
+87 WRMPGDAGLVT
-97 TLFTFTA
+97 EFTFTK
-104 PPKFTVTPPR
+104 PSNIKVTPPR

-129 GYGGTASF
+129 GYEGTTAF

-151 RVTVSVKVEY
+151 RVTISVKVDY

-174 ASIKL
+174 ASIRL
-179 PLAVVGKPSADEA
+179 PLAVVGKPSGDEA
-192 AIREAESLIPETIA
+192 AIKEAESLIPETIA
-206 TNAVRAVI
+206 TDAVRAVI

-219 RIDVDPEAGI
+219 RIEVAPSAGI
-229 VQRTL
+229 VEHTL
-234 DFMPLEESVLKL
+234 DFFPLEDDVLKL
-246 STDPVATISADAR
+246 ATDPVASITPENRTIQVEAAAD
-259 SIQLEADPEFAA
+259 FAA
-271 APREKITGV
+271 EPREKISGV
-280 LVADGGPAK
+280 LVADGGPAE
-289 GGWAIETDI
+289 GGWAIETEI

-306 PLPAAASTAAT
+306 PLPVQASAAAQTNGVEGVP
-317 AAAASTTAA
+317 AAAPVPAVPVS
-326 SGALPGVATTSSAPN
+326 N
-341 APVGSSGPSL
+341 APSL
-351 GAMTAVLFAFLG
+351 GALTAIFFAFVG
-363 GLILN
+363 GIILN

-392 AIARHGVAF
+392 AIARHGIAF

-412 SGALLALRGA
+412 SGVLLALRGA

-453 GLFEFTWGTG
+453 GLYEFTLGTG

-473 KDGVLQSFL
+473 KDGVPQSFL
-482 TGVLAVIVASP
+482 TGVLAVIIASP

-511 PVAVTVFLAL
+511 PVAVAVFLAL
-521 GLGMALPWL
+521 GLGMSLPWL
-530 LLCLFPAWA
+530 LLCIFPAWA

-544 PGPWMERFR
+544 PGPWMETFR
-553 KVMALPMALAIV
+553 KVMAVPMALAIL

-573 QIDYFGMMVV
+573 QVDFFGMMVV
-583 VAGLAALIVALWLFG
+583 VAGLASLIVALWLLG

-605 KNRPLL
+605 KNRPLMLFL
-611 LVLLVLALSST
+611 LVLSIAGAFTVS
-622 LVITAEPF
+622 AENF
-630 RRNTPAVADDASG
+630 RRSTPAVADDASG

-650 AVTEALA
+650 AVSQALA
-657 QGHPVFVDFTAAWC
+657 SGRPVFVDFTAAWC
-671 VTCQANKAAALRTDE
+671 VTCQANKVAALRTND
-686 VNARMEELGYV
+686 VARRMDELGYV

-705 QNPEITK
+705 QNPDITK
-712 VLERFGRSGVPLYLI
+712 ILAQFGRSGVPLYLI

>member
-1 MTTIFSTLIR
+1 MTTFFSKLIR

-17 ASLLFLAPAVTPASA
+17 ASLLILAPVTTPAHA
-32 ADNGGWLSAIDHA
+32 AGDDGGWLSAIDHA
-45 KGPQTNEPHVRAKII
+45 KGPKTNEPHVRAKII

-73 LAVVLEHAPGWHTY
+73 LAVVLEHAEGWHTY
-87 WRMPGDAGLT
+87 WRMPGDAGLVT
-97 TLFTFTA
+97 EFTFTK
-104 PPKFTVTPPR
+104 PSNIKVTPPR

-129 GYGGTASF
+129 GYEGTTAF

-151 RVTVSVKVEY
+151 RVTISVKVDY

-174 ASIKL
+174 ASIRL
-179 PLAVVGKPSADEA
+179 PLAVVGKPSGDEA
-192 AIREAESLIPETIA
+192 AIKEAESLIPETIA
-206 TNAVRAVI
+206 TDAVRAVI

-219 RIDVDPEAGI
+219 RIEVAPSAGI
-229 VQRTL
+229 VEHTL
-234 DFMPLEESVLKL
+234 DFFPLEDDVLKL
-246 STDPVATISADAR
+246 ATDPVASITPENRTIQVEAAAD
-259 SIQLEADPEFAA
+259 FAA
-271 APREKITGV
+271 EPRKKISGV
-280 LVADGGPAK
+280 LVADGGPAE
-289 GGWAIETDI
+289 GGWAIETEI

-306 PLPAAASTAAT
+306 PLPVQASAAAQTNGVEGVP
-317 AAAASTTAA
+317 AAAPVPAVPVS
-326 SGALPGVATTSSAPN
+326 N
-341 APVGSSGPSL
+341 APSL
-351 GAMTAVLFAFLG
+351 GALPAIFFAFVG
-363 GLILN
+363 GIILN

-392 AIARHGVAF
+392 AIARHGIAF

-412 SGALLALRGA
+412 SGVLLTLRGA

-453 GLFEFTWGTG
+453 GLYEFTLGTG

-473 KDGVLQSFL
+473 KDGVPQSFL
-482 TGVLAVIVASP
+482 TGVLAVIIASP

-511 PVAVTVFLAL
+511 PVAVAVFLAL
-521 GLGMALPWL
+521 GLGMSLPWL
-530 LLCLFPAWA
+530 LLCIFPAWA

-544 PGPWMERFR
+544 PGPWMETFR
-553 KVMALPMALAIV
+553 KVMAVPMALAIL

-573 QIDYFGMMVV
+573 QVDFFGMMVV
-583 VAGLAALIVALWLFG
+583 VAGLASLIVALWLLG

-605 KNRPLL
+605 KNRPLMLFL
-611 LVLLVLALSST
+611 LVLSIAGAFTVS
-622 LVITAEPF
+622 AENF
-630 RRNTPAVADDASG
+630 RRSTPAVADDASG

-650 AVTEALA
+650 AVSQALA
-657 QGHPVFVDFTAAWC
+657 SGRPVFVDFTAAWC
-671 VTCQANKAAALRTDE
+671 VTCQANKVAALRTND
-686 VNARMEELGYV
+686 VARRMDELGYV

-705 QNPEITK
+705 QNPDITK
-712 VLERFGRSGVPLYLI
+712 ILAQFGRSGVPLYLI

>member
-1 MTTIFSTLIR
+1 MTTFFSKLIR

-17 ASLLFLAPAVTPASA
+17 ASLLILAPVTTPAHA
-32 ADNGGWLSAIDHA
+32 AGDDGGWLSAIDHA
-45 KGPQTNEPHVRAKII
+45 KGPKTNEPHVRAKII

-73 LAVVLEHAPGWHTY
+73 LAVVLEHAEGWHTY
-87 WRMPGDAGLT
+87 WRMPGDAGLVT
-97 TLFTFTA
+97 EFTFTK
-104 PPKFTVTPPR
+104 PSNIKVTPPR

-129 GYGGTASF
+129 GYEGTTAF

-151 RVTVSVKVEY
+151 RVTISVKVDY

-174 ASIKL
+174 ASIRL
-179 PLAVVGKPSADEA
+179 PLAVVGKPSGDEA
-192 AIREAESLIPETIA
+192 AIKEAESLIPETIA
-206 TNAVRAVI
+206 TDAVRAVI

-219 RIDVDPEAGI
+219 RIEVAPSAGI
-229 VQRTL
+229 VEHTL
-234 DFMPLEESVLKL
+234 DFFPLEDDVLKL
-246 STDPVATISADAR
+246 ATDPVASITPENRTIQVEAAAD
-259 SIQLEADPEFAA
+259 FAA
-271 APREKITGV
+271 EPREKISGV
-280 LVADGGPAK
+280 LVADGGPAE
-289 GGWAIETDI
+289 GGWAIETEI

-306 PLPAAASTAAT
+306 PLPVQASAAAQTNGVEGVP
-317 AAAASTTAA
+317 AAAPVPAVPVS
-326 SGALPGVATTSSAPN
+326 N
-341 APVGSSGPSL
+341 APSL
-351 GAMTAVLFAFLG
+351 GALTAIFFAFVG
-363 GLILN
+363 GIILN

-392 AIARHGVAF
+392 AIARHGIAF

-412 SGALLALRGA
+412 SGVLLTLRGA

-453 GLFEFTWGTG
+453 GLYEFTLGTG

-473 KDGVLQSFL
+473 KDGVPQSFL
-482 TGVLAVIVASP
+482 TGVLAVIIASP

-511 PVAVTVFLAL
+511 PVAVAVFLAL
-521 GLGMALPWL
+521 GLGMSLPWL
-530 LLCLFPAWA
+530 LLCIFPAWA

-544 PGPWMERFR
+544 PGPWMETFR
-553 KVMALPMALAIV
+553 KVMAVPMALAIL

-573 QIDYFGMMVV
+573 QVDFFGMMVV
-583 VAGLAALIVALWLFG
+583 VAGLASLIVALWLLG

-605 KNRPLL
+605 KNRPLMLFL
-611 LVLLVLALSST
+611 LVLSIAGAFTVS
-622 LVITAEPF
+622 AENF
-630 RRNTPAVADDASG
+630 RRSTPAVADDASG

-650 AVTEALA
+650 AVSQALA
-657 QGHPVFVDFTAAWC
+657 SGRPVFVDFTAAWC
-671 VTCQANKAAALRTDE
+671 VTCQANKVAALRTND
-686 VNARMEELGYV
+686 VARRMDELGYV

-705 QNPEITK
+705 QNPDITK
-712 VLERFGRSGVPLYLI
+712 ILAQFGRSGVPLYLI
-727 YRPDGRIDVL
+727 YRPDGRVDVL

>member
-1 MTTIFSTLIR
+1 MTTFFSKLIR

-17 ASLLFLAPAVTPASA
+17 ASLLILAPVTTPAHA
-32 ADNGGWLSAIDHA
+32 AGDDGGWLSAIDHA
-45 KGPQTNEPHVRAKII
+45 KDPKTNEPHVRAKII

-73 LAVVLEHAPGWHTY
+73 LAVVLEHADGWHTY
-87 WRMPGDAGLT
+87 WRMPGDAGLVT
-97 TLFTFTA
+97 EFTFTK
-104 PPKFTVTPPR
+104 PSNIKVTPPR

-129 GYGGTASF
+129 GYEGTTAF

-151 RVTVSVKVEY
+151 RVTISVKVDY

-174 ASIKL
+174 ASIRL
-179 PLAVVGKPSADEA
+179 PLAVVGKPSGDEA
-192 AIREAESLIPETIA
+192 AIKEAESLIPETIA
-206 TNAVRAVI
+206 TDAVRAVI

-219 RIDVDPEAGI
+219 RIEVAPSAGI
-229 VQRTL
+229 VEHTL
-234 DFMPLEESVLKL
+234 DFFPLEDDVLKL
-246 STDPVATISADAR
+246 ATDPVASITPENRTIQVEAAAD
-259 SIQLEADPEFAA
+259 FAA
-271 APREKITGV
+271 EPREKISGV
-280 LVADGGPAK
+280 LVADGGPAE
-289 GGWAIETDI
+289 GGWAIETEI

-306 PLPAAASTAAT
+306 PLPVQASAAAQTNGVEGAP
-317 AAAASTTAA
+317 AAAPVPAVPVS
-326 SGALPGVATTSSAPN
+326 N
-341 APVGSSGPSL
+341 APSL
-351 GAMTAVLFAFLG
+351 GALTAIFFAFVG
-363 GLILN
+363 GIILN

-392 AIARHGVAF
+392 AIARHGIAF

-412 SGALLALRGA
+412 SGVLLALRGA

-453 GLFEFTWGTG
+453 GLYEFTLGTG

-473 KDGVLQSFL
+473 KDGVPQSFL
-482 TGVLAVIVASP
+482 TGVLAVIIASP

-511 PVAVTVFLAL
+511 PVAVAVFLAL
-521 GLGMALPWL
+521 GLGMSLPWL
-530 LLCLFPAWA
+530 LLCIFPAWA

-544 PGPWMERFR
+544 PGPWMETFR
-553 KVMALPMALAIV
+553 KVMAVPMALAIL

-573 QIDYFGMMVV
+573 QVDFFGMMVV
-583 VAGLAALIVALWLFG
+583 VAGLASLIVALWLLG

-605 KNRPLL
+605 KNRPLMLFL
-611 LVLLVLALSST
+611 LVLSIAGAFTVS
-622 LVITAEPF
+622 AENF
-630 RRNTPAVADDASG
+630 RRSTPAVADDASG

-650 AVTEALA
+650 AVSQALA
-657 QGHPVFVDFTAAWC
+657 SGRPVFVDFTAAWC
-671 VTCQANKAAALRTDE
+671 VTCQANKVAALRTND
-686 VNARMEELGYV
+686 VARRMDELGYV

-705 QNPEITK
+705 QNPDITK
-712 VLERFGRSGVPLYLI
+712 VLAQFGRSGVPLYLI

>member
-1 MTTIFSTLIR
+1 MTTFFSKLIR

-17 ASLLFLAPAVTPASA
+17 ASLLILAPVTTPAHA
-32 ADNGGWLSAIDHA
+32 AGDDGGWLSAIDHA
-45 KGPQTNEPHVRAKII
+45 KGPKTNEPHVRAKII

-73 LAVVLEHAPGWHTY
+73 LAVVLEHAEGWHTY
-87 WRMPGDAGLT
+87 WRMPGDAGLVT
-97 TLFTFTA
+97 EFTFTK
-104 PPKFTVTPPR
+104 PSNIKVTPPR

-129 GYGGTASF
+129 GYEGTTAF

-151 RVTVSVKVEY
+151 RVTISVKVDY

-174 ASIKL
+174 ASIRL
-179 PLAVVGKPSADEA
+179 PLAVVGKPSGDEA
-192 AIREAESLIPETIA
+192 AIKEAESLIPETIA
-206 TNAVRAVI
+206 TDAVRAVI

-219 RIDVDPEAGI
+219 RIEVAPSAGI
-229 VQRTL
+229 VEHTL
-234 DFMPLEESVLKL
+234 DFFPLEDDVLKL
-246 STDPVATISADAR
+246 ATDPVASITPENRTIQVEAAAD
-259 SIQLEADPEFAA
+259 FAA
-271 APREKITGV
+271 EPREKISGV
-280 LVADGGPAK
+280 LVADGGPAE
-289 GGWAIETDI
+289 GGWAIETEI

-306 PLPAAASTAAT
+306 PLPVQASAAAQTNGVEGVP
-317 AAAASTTAA
+317 AAAPVPAVPVS
-326 SGALPGVATTSSAPN
+326 N
-341 APVGSSGPSL
+341 APSL
-351 GAMTAVLFAFLG
+351 GALPAIFFAFVG
-363 GLILN
+363 GIILN

-392 AIARHGVAF
+392 AIARHGIAF

-412 SGALLALRGA
+412 SGVLLTLRGA

-453 GLFEFTWGTG
+453 GLYEFTLGTG

-473 KDGVLQSFL
+473 KDGVPQSFL
-482 TGVLAVIVASP
+482 TGVLAVIIASP

-511 PVAVTVFLAL
+511 PVAVAVFLAL
-521 GLGMALPWL
+521 GLGMSLPWL
-530 LLCLFPAWA
+530 LLCIFPAWA

-544 PGPWMERFR
+544 PGPWMETFR
-553 KVMALPMALAIV
+553 KVMAVPMALAIL

-573 QIDYFGMMVV
+573 QVDFFGMMVV
-583 VAGLAALIVALWLFG
+583 VAGLASLIVALWLLG

-605 KNRPLL
+605 KNRPLMLFL
-611 LVLLVLALSST
+611 LVLSIAGAFTVS
-622 LVITAEPF
+622 AENF
-630 RRNTPAVADDASG
+630 RRSTPAVADDASG

-650 AVTEALA
+650 AVSQALA
-657 QGHPVFVDFTAAWC
+657 SGRPVFVDFTAAWC
-671 VTCQANKAAALRTDE
+671 VTCQANKVAALRTND
-686 VNARMEELGYV
+686 VARRMDELGYV

-705 QNPEITK
+705 QNPDITK
-712 VLERFGRSGVPLYLI
+712 VLAQFGRSGVPLYLI

>member
-1 MTTIFSTLIR
+1 MTTFFSKLIR

-17 ASLLFLAPAVTPASA
+17 ASLLILAPVTTPAHA
-32 ADNGGWLSAIDHA
+32 AGDDGGWLSAIDHA
-45 KGPQTNEPHVRAKII
+45 KGPKTNEPHVRAKII

-73 LAVVLEHAPGWHTY
+73 LAVVLEHAEGWHTY
-87 WRMPGDAGLT
+87 WRMPGDAGLVT
-97 TLFTFTA
+97 EFTFTK
-104 PPKFTVTPPR
+104 PSNIKVTPPR

-129 GYGGTASF
+129 GYEGTTAF

-151 RVTVSVKVEY
+151 RVTISVKVDY

-174 ASIKL
+174 ASIRL
-179 PLAVVGKPSADEA
+179 PLAVVGKPSGDEA
-192 AIREAESLIPETIA
+192 AIKEAESLIPETIA
-206 TNAVRAVI
+206 TDAVRAVI

-219 RIDVDPEAGI
+219 RIEVAPSAGI
-229 VQRTL
+229 VEHTL
-234 DFMPLEESVLKL
+234 DFFPLEDDVLKL
-246 STDPVATISADAR
+246 ATDPVASITPENRTIQVEAAAD
-259 SIQLEADPEFAA
+259 FAA
-271 APREKITGV
+271 EPREKISGV
-280 LVADGGPAK
+280 LVADGGPAE
-289 GGWAIETDI
+289 GGWAIETEI

-306 PLPAAASTAAT
+306 PLPVQASAAAQTNGVEGVP
-317 AAAASTTAA
+317 AAAPVPAVPVS
-326 SGALPGVATTSSAPN
+326 N
-341 APVGSSGPSL
+341 APSL
-351 GAMTAVLFAFLG
+351 GALTAIFFAFVG
-363 GLILN
+363 GIILN

-392 AIARHGVAF
+392 AIARHGIAF

-412 SGALLALRGA
+412 SGVLLTLRGA

-453 GLFEFTWGTG
+453 GLYEFTLGTG

-473 KDGVLQSFL
+473 KDGVPQSFL
-482 TGVLAVIVASP
+482 TGVLAVIIASP

-511 PVAVTVFLAL
+511 PVAVAVFLAL
-521 GLGMALPWL
+521 GLGMSLPWL
-530 LLCLFPAWA
+530 LLCIFPAWA

-544 PGPWMERFR
+544 PGPWMETFR
-553 KVMALPMALAIV
+553 KVMAVPMALAIL

-573 QIDYFGMMVV
+573 QVDFFGMMVV
-583 VAGLAALIVALWLFG
+583 VAGLASLIVALWLLG

-605 KNRPLL
+605 KNRPLMLFL
-611 LVLLVLALSST
+611 LVLSIAGAFTVS
-622 LVITAEPF
+622 AENF
-630 RRNTPAVADDASG
+630 RRSTPAVADDASG

-650 AVTEALA
+650 AVSQALA
-657 QGHPVFVDFTAAWC
+657 SGRPVFVDFTAAWC
-671 VTCQANKAAALRTDE
+671 VTCQANKVAALRTND
-686 VNARMEELGYV
+686 VASRMDELGYV

-705 QNPEITK
+705 QNPDITK
-712 VLERFGRSGVPLYLI
+712 ILAQFGRSGVPLYLI

>member
-1 MTTIFSTLIR
+1 MTTFFSKLIR

-17 ASLLFLAPAVTPASA
+17 ASLLILAPVTTPAHA
-32 ADNGGWLSAIDHA
+32 AGDNGGWLSAIDHA
-45 KGPQTNEPHVRAKII
+45 KGPKTTNEPHVRAKII

-73 LAVVLEHAPGWHTY
+73 LAVVLEHADGWHTY
-87 WRMPGDAGLT
+87 WRMPGDAGLVT
-97 TLFTFTA
+97 EFTFTK
-104 PPKFTVTPPR
+104 PSNIKVTPPR

-129 GYGGTASF
+129 GYEGTTAF

-151 RVTVSVKVEY
+151 RVTISVKVDY

-174 ASIKL
+174 ASIRL
-179 PLAVVGKPSADEA
+179 PLAVVGKPSGDEA
-192 AIREAESLIPETIA
+192 AIKEAESLIPETIA
-206 TNAVRAVI
+206 TDAVRAVI

-219 RIDVDPEAGI
+219 RIEVAPSAGI
-229 VQRTL
+229 VEHTL
-234 DFMPLEESVLKL
+234 DFFPLEDDVLKL
-246 STDPVATISADAR
+246 ATDPVASITPENRTIQVEAAAD
-259 SIQLEADPEFAA
+259 FAA
-271 APREKITGV
+271 EPREKISGV
-280 LVADGGPAK
+280 LVADGGPAE
-289 GGWAIETDI
+289 GGWAIETEI

-306 PLPAAASTAAT
+306 PLPVQASAAAQTNGVEGVP
-317 AAAASTTAA
+317 AAAPVPAVPVS
-326 SGALPGVATTSSAPN
+326 N
-341 APVGSSGPSL
+341 APSL
-351 GAMTAVLFAFLG
+351 GALTAIFFAFVG
-363 GLILN
+363 GIILN

-392 AIARHGVAF
+392 AIARHGIAF

-412 SGALLALRGA
+412 SGVLLALRGA

-453 GLFEFTWGTG
+453 GLYEFTLGTG

-473 KDGVLQSFL
+473 KDGVPQSFL
-482 TGVLAVIVASP
+482 TGVLAVIIASP

-511 PVAVTVFLAL
+511 PVAVAVFLAL
-521 GLGMALPWL
+521 GLGMSLPWL
-530 LLCLFPAWA
+530 LLCIFPAWA

-544 PGPWMERFR
+544 PGPWMETFR
-553 KVMALPMALAIV
+553 KVMAVPMALAIL

-573 QIDYFGMMVV
+573 QVDFFGMMVV
-583 VAGLAALIVALWLFG
+583 VAGLASLIVALWLLG

-605 KNRPLL
+605 KNRPLMLFL
-611 LVLLVLALSST
+611 LVLSIAGAFTVS
-622 LVITAEPF
+622 AENF
-630 RRNTPAVADDASG
+630 RRSTPAVADDASG

-650 AVTEALA
+650 AVSQALA
-657 QGHPVFVDFTAAWC
+657 SGRPVFVDFTAAWC
-671 VTCQANKAAALRTDE
+671 VTCQANKVAALRTND
-686 VNARMEELGYV
+686 VARRMDELGYV

-705 QNPEITK
+705 QNPDITK
-712 VLERFGRSGVPLYLI
+712 VLAQFGRSGVPLYLI